1 MKKILSIFVLTC
13 FVCANAFA
21 QSTSKLTAQLV
32 DASNG
37 EPILGATVEYASTK
51 KPDKKRYVTSGY
63 NGSISISSLAYGDY
77 NVTISFIGYE
87 TLEKQVTVKSA
98 TTALGKIE
106 MKPVSE
112 MIESVVKEVQ
122 ALRTSQK
129 GDTVSYNAGAF
140 KVAADADVEGLLKKM
155 PGITINN
162 GEVEAQGE
170 SVKKVF
176 VDGKEFFGEDVTT
189 AIQSLPAQAVDRIEV
204 YNKLSDQAEFSGMD
218 DGEGYKALN
227 IVTHKHMRQ
236 GQFGK
241 LYAGYGYDNNEN
253 AIANHKYLAGGNV
266 NVFHGNHRVTALGL
280 FNNINQQNFSFEDIL
295 EVSGGGGGRGA
306 GQYMVRPQAGV
317 ASVNALGLNYS
328 GIWGKRE
335 KVTFQG
341 SYFFNNTNTV
351 NNSRIEKWYEA
362 PSPIDTLMQSGYS
375 KTLNN
380 NHRINARLD
389 WKISDNQSLMSRTG
403 VSFQLNNPYST
414 TIGRQFGERG
424 LSSIDNYNKTKNNGY
439 NINEFLQ
446 YRAKL
451 GKAGRTITVGGN
463 IRYNNREYQRNS
475 WSNTAEAL
483 RYDPDEVDVEE
494 LEAPLKLRYLYTQT
508 PSNSLNLNGTFN
520 YTEPLSKYSQL
531 SAQYRFGMNN
541 SKSDKSAYV
550 TGEDFDPTGLLPSPE
565 LSTNSQRT
573 YTTHRVGPGFRFS
586 KERNT
591 VVANVYYQH
600 AVLDGVL
607 NENAKNEQKI
617 KKDFDNV
624 TYFLMTNIFFNKE
637 NSLRVHVSS
646 STDEPSL
653 SQLQDIK
660 DITNAQY
667 VSTGNSN
674 LDQSY
679 SHSVRAHYV
688 NSNVEKGRT
697 FMLMGMFSATQDY
710 IGRSVYY
717 NPSHEITGLDYT
729 PLQYT
734 TYENMDG
741 QWSVR
746 GMVNFGTPLGFMK
759 CNLNLRAG
767 VNYSVTPSMIN
778 GAINNASNMG
788 YNFGAVLGSNISE
801 NVDFTLAWHGNYN
814 EALNSQAKAKNR
826 YFNHSASLNM
836 KVSFWKGFTF
846 TGSCVYNQYKGYTND
861 YNEDFLLCNLFLGK
875 KIFKNQRGEIQIG
888 VNDVFNQNSAFSRST
903 GSGYTQNSWNN
914 VIGRYYTIQFVYN
927 LRHFGK
933 KGSKNINDYEGMGR
947 HGGRGG
953 MGGGRPPMGP
963 PPGGMHGGPR

>member
-1 MKKILSIFVLTC
+1 MKRVVLIAILSC
-13 FVCANAFA
+13 FVWANAFA
-21 QSTSKLTAQLV
+21 QSTGKVTAQLV
-32 DASNG
+32 DATTG
-37 EPILGATVEYASTK
+37 ETIPGAVVEYTSEKSPNK
-51 KPDKKRYVTSGY
+51 KKYVTSGY
-63 NGSISISSLAYGDY
+63 KGSVEIPALSYGKY
-77 NVTISFIGYE
+77 KLVISFIGYE
-87 TLEKQVTVKSA
+87 NLEKEVTVNSA
-98 TTALGKIE
+98 NKNIGKLELKPASEQIE
-106 MKPVSE
+106 K
-112 MIESVVKEVQ
+112 VVKEVQ

-140 KVAADADVEGLLKKM
+140 KVSADADVEGLLKKM

-176 VDGKEFFGEDVTT
+176 VDGKEFFGDDVTT
-189 AIQSLPAQAVDRIEV
+189 AIKSLPAQTVDRIEV

-266 NVFHGNHRVTALGL
+266 NIFHGKHRLSILGL

-295 EVSGGGGGRGA
+295 EVSGGGGGRGV

-317 ASVNALGLNYS
+317 ASVNAFGLNYS
-328 GIWGKRE
+328 TAWGKKE
-335 KVTFQG
+335 QVTFQG
-341 SYFFNNTNTV
+341 NYFFNNTNTV
-351 NNSRIEKWYEA
+351 NNSRLEKWYEA
-362 PSPIDTLMQSGYS
+362 PSPIDTLNQSGYS

-380 NHRINARLD
+380 NHRFNARLD
-389 WKISDNQSLMSRTG
+389 WKISENQSLMSRTG
-403 VSFQLNNPYST
+403 FSFQLNNPYST
-414 TIGRQFGERG
+414 TNGQQFGESG
-424 LSSIDNYNKTKNNGY
+424 LSIIDNYTKTKNRGY
-439 NINEFLQ
+439 NISEFLQ

-451 GKAGRTITVGGN
+451 GKAGRTITVSGN
-463 IRYNNREYQRNS
+463 VRYNDREYHRNS

-483 RYDPDEVDVEE
+483 RYDPDTVNVED

-508 PSNSLNLNGTFN
+508 PSNSLNFNGTFN

-531 SAQYRFGMNN
+531 SMQYRFGMNN

-550 TGEDFDPTGLLPSPE
+550 TGEDFDPTGLTPSPA

-600 AVLDGVL
+600 AILDGLL
-607 NENAKNEQKI
+607 NENAPNEQKI

-653 SQLQDIK
+653 TQLQNIK
-660 DITNAQY
+660 DVTNAQY
-667 VSTGNSN
+667 VSTGNIN

-679 SHSVRAHYV
+679 SHSIRAHYV
-688 NSNVEKGRT
+688 HSNVEKGRT
-697 FMLMGMFSATQDY
+697 LMLMGMFSATQDY

-717 NPSHEITGLDYT
+717 NPSSEITGLDYT
-729 PLQYT
+729 PLQYS
-734 TYENMDG
+734 TYENMNG

-746 GMVNFGTPLGFMK
+746 GMMSFGTPLSFMK

-767 VNYSVTPSMIN
+767 VSYSITPSMIN
-778 GAINNASNMG
+778 GVKNDASNMG

-801 NVDFTLAWHGNYN
+801 NVDFTLAWNGNYN

-933 KGSKNINDYEGMGR
+933 KGSKNIGDYEGMGGR
-947 HGGRGG
+947 GGRGG
-953 MGGGRPPMGP
+953 MGGGRPMGP

>member
-1 MKKILSIFVLTC
+1 MKRVVLITILFC

-51 KPDKKRYVTSGY
+51 KPDKKRYLTSGY

-77 NVTISFIGYE
+77 DITITFIGYE
-87 TLEKQVTVKSA
+87 TIKKQVTVKSA

-106 MKPVSE
+106 MKPASE

-266 NVFHGNHRVTALGL
+266 NVFQGNHRVTALGL

-317 ASVNALGLNYS
+317 ASVNAVGLNYS

-341 SYFFNNTNTV
+341 SYFFNNTHTV
-351 NNSRIEKWYEA
+351 NNSSVEKWYEA
-362 PSPIDTLMQSGYS
+362 PSPIDTLYQSGYS
-375 KTLNN
+375 DTRNN

-389 WKISDNQSLMSRTG
+389 WKISENQSLMSRTG
-403 VSFQLNNPYST
+403 FSFQLNNPYST
-414 TIGRQFGERG
+414 TNGRQFGQSG
-424 LSSIDNYNKTKNNGY
+424 LSIIDNYNKTHNHGFNV
-439 NINEFLQ
+439 NEFLQ

-451 GKAGRTITVGGN
+451 GKAGRTITIDGN
-463 IRYNNREYQRNS
+463 VRYRDRVYERDS

-483 RYDPDEVDVEE
+483 RYNPDEVNVDD
-494 LEAPLKLRYLYTQT
+494 LEAPINLRYLYTET
-508 PSNSLNLNGTFN
+508 PSNSLNLSASFN

-531 SAQYRFGMNN
+531 SLQYRFNN
-541 SKSDKSAYV
+541 DYSENNKSSYI
-550 TGEDFDPTGLLPSPE
+550 TGEDFDPTGLTPDPE
-565 LSTNSQRT
+565 LSTNSEST

-586 KERNT
+586 KNRNT
-591 VVANVYYQH
+591 IVANVFYQH
-600 AVLDGVL
+600 ADL
-607 NENAKNEQKI
+607 NGLVGDQKI
-617 KKDFDNV
+617 NKGYDNV
-624 TYFLMTNIFFNKE
+624 TYFLMTNLQINRE
-637 NSLRVHVSS
+637 NSLRIRVRS
-646 STDEPSL
+646 STDEPRL
-653 SQLQDIK
+653 TQLQEIK
-660 DITNAQY
+660 DISNAQY
-667 VSTGNSN
+667 VSTGNMDLN
-674 LDQSY
+674 QAY
-679 SHSVRAHYV
+679 SHSINAHYV
-688 NSNVEKGRT
+688 NSNVAKGRT
-697 FMLMGMFSATQDY
+697 FMLMGMFSTTQDY

-717 NPSHEITGLDYT
+717 NPSSEITGLNYT
-729 PLQYT
+729 PLQYS

-746 GMVNFGTPLGFMK
+746 GMVSFGTPLGFMK

-767 VNYSVTPSMIN
+767 VNYSVTPSMID

-801 NVDFTLAWHGNYN
+801 NVDFTLAWNGNYN
-814 EALNSQAKAKNR
+814 EALNSQAKSKNR
-826 YFNHSASLNM
+826 YFNHSASLNL
-836 KVSFWKGFTF
+836 KASFWKGFTF

-914 VIGRYYTIQFVYN
+914 VIGRYYTVQFIYN

-933 KGSKNINDYEGMGR
+933 KGSKNIGDYEGMGGR
-947 HGGRGG
+947 GGRGG
-953 MGGGRPPMGP
+953 MGGGRPMGP
-963 PPGGMHGGPR
+963 PPGSMHGGPR

>member
-1 MKKILSIFVLTC
+1 MKKILSLIFLSC
-13 FVCANAFA
+13 FVWASAFA
-21 QSTSKLTAQLV
+21 QTTSKLTARLV

-51 KPDKKRYVTSGY
+51 NPDKKRYVTSGY
-63 NGSISISSLAYGDY
+63 NGSIAISSLTYGDY
-77 NVTISFIGYE
+77 KITISFIGYE
-87 TLEKQVTVKSA
+87 SLEKEVTVKAA
-98 TTALGKIE
+98 TTSLGKLE
-106 MKPVSE
+106 MKPTSE

-122 ALRTSQK
+122 SLRTSQK

-140 KVAADADVEGLLKKM
+140 KVSNDADVEGLLKKM
-155 PGITINN
+155 PGININN

-170 SVKKVF
+170 TVKKVF

-189 AIQSLPAQAVDRIEV
+189 AIKSLPAQAVDRIEV

-241 LYAGYGYDNNEN
+241 MYAGYGYDNNEN

-266 NVFHGNHRVTALGL
+266 NIFQGDHRVTLLGL

-295 EVSGGGGGRGA
+295 EVSGGGGRGV

-317 ASVNALGLNYS
+317 ATVNSAGLNYS
-328 GIWGKRE
+328 GTWGK
-335 KVTFQG
+335 KDNVTFQG

-351 NNSRIEKWYEA
+351 NNSTTEKWYEA
-362 PSPIDTLMQSGYS
+362 PSPIDTLYQKGYS
-375 KTLNN
+375 DTRNN

-389 WKISDNQSLMSRTG
+389 WKISPNHSLMSRTG
-403 VSFQLNNPYST
+403 VSFQLNNPFST
-414 TIGRQFGERG
+414 TNGQQWGQSG
-424 LSSIDNYNKTKNNGY
+424 LSIIDNYSKTKNHGY
-439 NINEFLQ
+439 NISEFLQ

-451 GKAGRTITVGGN
+451 GKDGRTLTIGGN
-463 IRYNNREYQRNS
+463 VRYNNREYQRNS

-483 RYDPDEVDVEE
+483 RYDPDTVNVED
-494 LEAPLKLRYLYTQT
+494 LEAPLKLRYLYTLT
-508 PSNSLNLNGTFN
+508 PSSSLNFSGTFN

-531 SAQYRFGMNN
+531 SMQYRFSMNN
-541 SKSDKSAYV
+541 SKSDKSAYI
-550 TGEDFDPTGLLPSPE
+550 TGDDFDPTGLTPAPN
-565 LSTNSQRT
+565 LSTNSERT

-600 AVLDGVL
+600 ALLDGML
-607 NENAKNEQKI
+607 NEGAKNEQKI

-653 SQLQDIK
+653 TQLQNIK
-660 DITNAQY
+660 DVTNAQY

-679 SHSVRAHYV
+679 SHSIRAHYV

-697 FMLMGMFSATQDY
+697 LMVMGMFSTTQNY

-717 NPSHEITGLDYT
+717 NPSSEITGLDYT
-729 PLQYT
+729 PLQYS
-734 TYENMDG
+734 TYENMNG

-746 GMVNFGTPLGFMK
+746 GMASFGTPLSFMK

-767 VNYSVTPSMIN
+767 VSYSITPSKID
-778 GAINNASNMG
+778 GKINNASNMG

-801 NVDFTLAWHGNYN
+801 NVDFTLSWHGNYN
-814 EALNSQAKAKNR
+814 EALNSQANVKNR

-846 TGSCVYNQYKGYTND
+846 TGSCVYNQYMGFTND
-861 YNEDFLLCNLFLGK
+861 YNEDYLLCNLFLGK

-927 LRHFGK
+927 LRNFGK
-933 KGSKNINDYEGMGR
+933 KGSKNIGDYEGMGGR
-947 HGGRGG
+947 GGRGG
-953 MGGGRPPMGP
+953 MGGGRPMGP

>member
-1 MKKILSIFVLTC
+1 MKKILSLIFLSC
-13 FVCANAFA
+13 FVWASAFA
-21 QSTSKLTAQLV
+21 QTTSKLTARLV

-51 KPDKKRYVTSGY
+51 NPDKKRYVTSGY
-63 NGSISISSLAYGDY
+63 NGSIAISSLTYGDY
-77 NVTISFIGYE
+77 KITISFIGYE
-87 TLEKQVTVKSA
+87 RLEKEVTVKAA
-98 TTALGKIE
+98 TTSLGKLE
-106 MKPVSE
+106 MKPTSE

-122 ALRTSQK
+122 SLRTSQK

-140 KVAADADVEGLLKKM
+140 KVSNDADVEGLLKKM
-155 PGITINN
+155 PGININN

-170 SVKKVF
+170 TVKKVF

-189 AIQSLPAQAVDRIEV
+189 AIKSLPAQAVDRIEV

-227 IVTHKHMRQ
+227 IVTHRHMRQ

-241 LYAGYGYDNNEN
+241 MYAGYGYDNNEN

-266 NVFHGNHRVTALGL
+266 NIFQGDHRVTLLGL

-295 EVSGGGGGRGA
+295 EVSGGGGRGV

-317 ASVNALGLNYS
+317 ATVNSAGLNYS
-328 GIWGKRE
+328 GTWGK
-335 KVTFQG
+335 KDNVTFQG

-351 NNSRIEKWYEA
+351 NNSTTEKWYEA
-362 PSPIDTLMQSGYS
+362 PSPIDTLYQKGYS
-375 KTLNN
+375 DTRNN

-389 WKISDNQSLMSRTG
+389 WKISPNHSLMSRTG
-403 VSFQLNNPYST
+403 VSFQLNNPFST
-414 TIGRQFGERG
+414 TNGQQWGQSG
-424 LSSIDNYNKTKNNGY
+424 LSIIDNYSKTKNHGY
-439 NINEFLQ
+439 NISEFLQ

-451 GKAGRTITVGGN
+451 GKDGRTLTIGGN
-463 IRYNNREYQRNS
+463 VRYNNREYQRNS

-483 RYDPDEVDVEE
+483 RYDPDTVNVED

-508 PSNSLNLNGTFN
+508 PSSSLNFSGTFN

-531 SAQYRFGMNN
+531 SMQYRFSMNN
-541 SKSDKSAYV
+541 SKSDKSAYI
-550 TGEDFDPTGLLPSPE
+550 TGDDFDPTGLTPAPN
-565 LSTNSQRT
+565 LSTNSERT

-600 AVLDGVL
+600 ALLDGML
-607 NENAKNEQKI
+607 NEGAKNEQKI

-653 SQLQDIK
+653 TQLQNIK
-660 DITNAQY
+660 DVTNAQY

-679 SHSVRAHYV
+679 SHSIRAHYV

-697 FMLMGMFSATQDY
+697 LMVMGMFSTTQNY

-717 NPSHEITGLDYT
+717 NPSSEITGLDYT
-729 PLQYT
+729 PLQYS
-734 TYENMDG
+734 TYENMNG

-746 GMVNFGTPLGFMK
+746 GMASFGTPLSFMK

-767 VNYSVTPSMIN
+767 VSYSITPSKID
-778 GAINNASNMG
+778 GKINNASNMG

-801 NVDFTLAWHGNYN
+801 NVDFTLSWHGNYN
-814 EALNSQAKAKNR
+814 EALNSQANVKNR

-846 TGSCVYNQYKGYTND
+846 TGSCVYNQYMGFTND
-861 YNEDFLLCNLFLGK
+861 YNEDYLLCNLFLGK

-927 LRHFGK
+927 LRNFGK
-933 KGSKNINDYEGMGR
+933 KGSKNINDYNGMGGR
-947 HGGRGG
+947 GGRGG
-953 MGGGRPPMGP
+953 MGGGRPMGP

>member
-1 MKKILSIFVLTC
+1 MKKILSLLVLTC

-77 NVTISFIGYE
+77 NISISFIGYE

-227 IVTHKHMRQ
+227 IVTHKNMRQ

-266 NVFHGNHRVTALGL
+266 NIFHGNHRVTALGL

-317 ASVNALGLNYS
+317 ASVNAVGLNYS

-335 KVTFQG
+335 QVTFQG
-341 SYFFNNTNTV
+341 SYFFNNTHTV
-351 NNSRIEKWYEA
+351 NNSSVEKWYEA
-362 PSPIDTLMQSGYS
+362 PSPIDTLIQKGYS
-375 KTLNN
+375 DTRNN

-389 WKISDNQSLMSRTG
+389 WKISENQSLMSRTG
-403 VSFQLNNPYST
+403 FSFQLNNPYST
-414 TIGRQFGERG
+414 TNGRQFGESG
-424 LSSIDNYNKTKNNGY
+424 LSIIDNYNKTRNHGFNL
-439 NINEFLQ
+439 NEFLQ

-451 GKAGRTITVGGN
+451 GKAGRTITLDGRISYRDRVYE
-463 IRYNNREYQRNS
+463 RDS

-483 RYDPDEVDVEE
+483 RYDPDEVNVDE
-494 LEAPLKLRYLYTQT
+494 LDAPIALRYLYTET
-508 PSNSLNLNGTFN
+508 PSNSLNWGANFT
-520 YTEPLSKYSQL
+520 YTEPLSKFSQL
-531 SAQYRFGMNN
+531 SMQYRFNN
-541 SKSDKSAYV
+541 DYSKNNKSSYI
-550 TGEDFDPTGLLPSPE
+550 TGKDFDPTGLTPDPE
-565 LSTNSQRT
+565 LSTNSEST
-573 YTTHRVGPGFRFS
+573 YMTHRVGPGFRFS
-586 KERNT
+586 KNRNT
-591 VVANVYYQH
+591 IVANVFYQH
-600 AVLDGVL
+600 ADL
-607 NENAKNEQKI
+607 NGLVGDQKI
-617 KKDFDNV
+617 NRGYDNV
-624 TYFLMTNIFFNKE
+624 TYFLMTNLQFNRE
-637 NSLRVHVSS
+637 NSLRIRVRS
-646 STDEPSL
+646 STDEPRL
-653 SQLQDIK
+653 TQLQQIK
-660 DITNAQY
+660 DISNAQY
-667 VSTGNSN
+667 VSTGNIN
-674 LDQSY
+674 LNQAY
-679 SHSVRAHYV
+679 SHSVSAHYV
-688 NSNVEKGRT
+688 NSNVDKGRT

-710 IGRSVYY
+710 IGRSTYY
-717 NPSHEITGLDYT
+717 NPSTDITGLDYT
-729 PLQYT
+729 PLQYS

-746 GMVNFGTPLGFMK
+746 GMVSFGTPLSFMK

-767 VNYSVTPSMIN
+767 VNYSITPSMID
-778 GAINNASNMG
+778 GAVNNASNMG

-801 NVDFTLAWHGNYN
+801 NVDFTLAWRGNYN

-846 TGSCVYNQYKGYTND
+846 TGSCVYNQYKGYTNN

-933 KGSKNINDYEGMGR
+933 KGSKNIGDYEGM
-947 HGGRGG
+947 GGRGG

-963 PPGGMHGGPR
+963 PPGGMHGGRR

>member
-1 MKKILSIFVLTC
+1 MKKILSLIFLSC
-13 FVCANAFA
+13 FVWANAFA

-51 KPDKKRYVTSGY
+51 NPDKKRYVTSGY
-63 NGSISISSLAYGDY
+63 NGSIAISSLTYGDY
-77 NVTISFIGYE
+77 KITISFIGYE
-87 TLEKQVTVKSA
+87 SLEKEVTVKAA
-98 TTALGKIE
+98 TTSLGKLE
-106 MKPVSE
+106 MKPASE

-122 ALRTSQK
+122 SLRTSQK

-140 KVAADADVEGLLKKM
+140 KVSNDADVEGLLKKM
-155 PGITINN
+155 PGININN

-170 SVKKVF
+170 TVKKVF

-189 AIQSLPAQAVDRIEV
+189 AIKSLPAQAVDRIEV

-241 LYAGYGYDNNEN
+241 MYAGYGYDNNEN

-266 NVFHGNHRVTALGL
+266 NIFQGDHRVTLLGL

-295 EVSGGGGGRGA
+295 EVSGGGGRGV

-317 ASVNALGLNYS
+317 ASVNSAGLNYS
-328 GIWGKRE
+328 GTWGMKDN
-335 KVTFQG
+335 VTFQG

-351 NNSRIEKWYEA
+351 NNSTTEKWYEA
-362 PSPIDTLMQSGYS
+362 PSPIDTLYQKGYS
-375 KTLNN
+375 DTRNN
-380 NHRINARLD
+380 NHRVNARLD
-389 WKISDNQSLMSRTG
+389 WKISPNHSLMSRTG
-403 VSFQLNNPYST
+403 VSFQLNNPFST
-414 TIGRQFGERG
+414 TNGQQWGQSG
-424 LSSIDNYNKTKNNGY
+424 LSIIDNYSKTKNHGY
-439 NINEFLQ
+439 NISEFLQ

-451 GKAGRTITVGGN
+451 GKNGRTLTIGGN
-463 IRYNNREYQRNS
+463 VRYNNREYQRNS

-483 RYDPDEVDVEE
+483 RYDPDTVNVED

-508 PSNSLNLNGTFN
+508 PSNSLNLSGTFN

-531 SAQYRFGMNN
+531 SMQYRFSMNN
-541 SKSDKSAYV
+541 SKSDKSAYI
-550 TGEDFDPTGLLPSPE
+550 TGDDFDPTGLTPAPD
-565 LSTNSQRT
+565 LSTNSERT

-600 AVLDGVL
+600 ALLDGML
-607 NENAKNEQKI
+607 NEGAKNEQKI

-637 NSLRVHVSS
+637 NSLRVHISS

-653 SQLQDIK
+653 SQLQNIK
-660 DITNAQY
+660 DVTNAQY

-674 LDQSY
+674 LDQAY
-679 SHSVRAHYV
+679 SHSIRAHYV

-697 FMLMGMFSATQDY
+697 LMVMGMFSATQDY
-710 IGRSVYY
+710 IGRSTYY
-717 NPSHEITGLDYT
+717 NPSTEITGLDYT
-729 PLQYT
+729 PLQYS
-734 TYENMDG
+734 TYENMNG

-746 GMVNFGTPLGFMK
+746 GMVSFGTPLSFMK
-759 CNLNLRAG
+759 CNLNMRAG
-767 VNYSVTPSMIN
+767 VSYSVTPSKID
-778 GAINNASNMG
+778 GKINNASNMG

-801 NVDFTLAWHGNYN
+801 NVDFTLSWHGNYN
-814 EALNSQAKAKNR
+814 EALNSQANVKNR

-846 TGSCVYNQYKGYTND
+846 TGSCVYNQYMGFTNN
-861 YNEDFLLCNLFLGK
+861 YNEDYLLCNLFLGK

-933 KGSKNINDYEGMGR
+933 KGSKDINDYNGM
-947 HGGRGG
+947 GGRGR
-953 MGGGRPPMGP
+953 MGGGHRMG
-963 PPGGMHGGPR
+963 PGGMHGGPR

>member
-1 MKKILSIFVLTC
+1 MKKILSLLVLTC

-77 NVTISFIGYE
+77 NISISFIGYE

-106 MKPVSE
+106 MKPASE

-155 PGITINN
+155 PGINITN

-170 SVKKVF
+170 AVKKIF

-241 LYAGYGYDNNEN
+241 LYAGYGYDNNED
-253 AIANHKYLAGGNV
+253 AVARHKYLAGGNI
-266 NVFHGNHRVTALGL
+266 NVFQGDHRVSVLGL

-295 EVSGGGGGRGA
+295 GASGGSGGRGV

-328 GIWGKRE
+328 GTMGKRDQ
-335 KVTFQG
+335 VTLQG

-351 NNSRIEKWYEA
+351 NNSRTEKWYEA
-362 PSPIDTLMQSGYS
+362 PSPIDTLFQTGYS
-375 KTLNN
+375 DTRNN

-389 WKISDNQSLMSRTG
+389 WKISDNHSLMSRTG
-403 VSFQLNNPYST
+403 FSFQQNNPYST
-414 TIGRQFGERG
+414 TNGRQWGESG
-424 LSSIDNYNKTKNNGY
+424 LSLIDNYNKTRNHGFNF
-439 NINEFLQ
+439 NEFLQ

-451 GKAGRTITVGGN
+451 GKAGRTITLDGSV
-463 IRYNNREYQRNS
+463 RYRDRVYERDS

-483 RYDPDEVDVEE
+483 RYDTDEVNVDD
-494 LEAPLKLRYLYTQT
+494 LEAPLERRYLFTET
-508 PSNSLNLNGTFN
+508 PSNSLDLGANFT

-531 SAQYRFGMNN
+531 SVQYRFRNDYSENN
-541 SKSDKSAYV
+541 KSSYI
-550 TGEDFDPTGLLPSPE
+550 TGENFDPTGLTPDSE
-565 LSTNSQRT
+565 LSTNSEST

-586 KERNT
+586 KNRNT
-591 VVANVYYQH
+591 VVANVNYQH
-600 AVLDGVL
+600 AVLNGLVGEDQI
-607 NENAKNEQKI
+607 NR
-617 KKDFDNV
+617 DYDNV
-624 TYFLMTNIFFNKE
+624 TYSLMTNLQINRE
-637 NSLRVHVSS
+637 NSLRIRLRS

-653 SQLQDIK
+653 TQLQQIK
-660 DITNAQY
+660 DISNAQY
-667 VSTGNSN
+667 VSTGNIN
-674 LDQSY
+674 LNQAY
-679 SHSVRAHYV
+679 SHSINAHYV
-688 NSNVEKGRT
+688 NSNVDKGRT
-697 FMLMGMFSATQDY
+697 FMLMGMFSATQGY
-710 IGRSVYY
+710 IGRSTYY
-717 NPSHEITGLDYT
+717 NPSSEITGLDYT
-729 PLQYT
+729 PLQYS
-734 TYENMDG
+734 TYENMNG
-741 QWSVR
+741 QWSAR
-746 GMVNFGTPLGFMK
+746 GMVSFGTPLSFMK

-767 VNYSVTPSMIN
+767 VSYSVTPSMID
-778 GAINNASNMG
+778 GAVNNASNMG

-801 NVDFTLAWHGNYN
+801 NVDFTLAWRGNYN

-846 TGSCVYNQYKGYTND
+846 TGSCVYNQYKGYTNN

-933 KGSKNINDYEGMGR
+933 KGSKNIGDYEGM
-947 HGGRGG
+947 GGRGG

-963 PPGGMHGGPR
+963 PPGGMHGGRR

>member
-1 MKKILSIFVLTC
+1 MKRVVLITILLC
-13 FVCANAFA
+13 FVCVNAFA
-21 QSTSKLTAQLV
+21 QTTSKLTAQLV

-51 KPDKKRYVTSGY
+51 KPDKKHYLTSGY

-77 NVTISFIGYE
+77 NITITFIGYE
-87 TLEKQVTVKSA
+87 PLEKQVTVKSA
-98 TTALGKIE
+98 TTSLGKIE
-106 MKPVSE
+106 MKPASE

-155 PGITINN
+155 PGINITN

-170 SVKKVF
+170 AVKKVF

-266 NVFHGNHRVTALGL
+266 NIFHGNHRVTALGL

-317 ASVNALGLNYS
+317 ASVNAVGLNYS

-335 KVTFQG
+335 QVTFQG

-362 PSPIDTLMQSGYS
+362 PSPIDTLYQTGYS
-375 KTLNN
+375 DTRNN
-380 NHRINARLD
+380 NHRVNARLD
-389 WKISDNQSLMSRTG
+389 WKISENQSLVSRTG
-403 VSFQLNNPYST
+403 FSFQLNNPYST
-414 TIGRQFGERG
+414 TNGRQFGESG
-424 LSSIDNYNKTKNNGY
+424 LSIIDNYNKTHNHGFNV
-439 NINEFLQ
+439 NEFLQ

-451 GKAGRTITVGGN
+451 GKAGRTITIDGN
-463 IRYNNREYQRNS
+463 IRYRDRVYERDS

-483 RYDPDEVDVEE
+483 RYNPDEVDADD
-494 LEAPLKLRYLYTQT
+494 LDAPINLRYLYTET
-508 PSNSLNLNGTFN
+508 PSNSLNLGASFN
-520 YTEPLSKYSQL
+520 YNEPLSKYSQL
-531 SAQYRFGMNN
+531 SLQYRFNN
-541 SKSDKSAYV
+541 DYSENNKSSYI
-550 TGEDFDPTGLLPSPE
+550 TGEDFNPTGLTPDPE
-565 LSTNSQRT
+565 LSTNSENT

-586 KERNT
+586 KNRNT
-591 VVANVYYQH
+591 IVANVFYQH
-600 AVLDGVL
+600 ADL
-607 NENAKNEQKI
+607 NGLVGDQKI
-617 KKDFDNV
+617 RKGYDNV
-624 TYFLMTNIFFNKE
+624 TYFLMTNLQINRE
-637 NSLRVHVSS
+637 NSLRIRVRS
-646 STDEPSL
+646 STDEPRL
-653 SQLQDIK
+653 TQLQEIK
-660 DITNAQY
+660 DVSNAQY
-667 VSTGNSN
+667 VSTGNTDLN
-674 LDQSY
+674 QAY
-679 SHSVRAHYV
+679 SHSINAHYV
-688 NSNVEKGRT
+688 NSNVDKGRT
-697 FMLMGMFSATQDY
+697 FMLMGMFSTTQDY

-746 GMVNFGTPLGFMK
+746 GMVSFGTPLGFMK

-767 VNYSVTPSMIN
+767 VNYSVTPSMID
-778 GAINNASNMG
+778 GKINNASNMG

-801 NVDFTLAWHGNYN
+801 NVDFTLAWNGNYN
-814 EALNSQAKAKNR
+814 EALNSQAKTKNR
-826 YFNHSASLNM
+826 YFNHSASLNL
-836 KVSFWKGFTF
+836 KASFWKGFTF

-914 VIGRYYTIQFVYN
+914 VIGRYYTVQFIYN

-933 KGSKNINDYEGMGR
+933 KGSSNINDYEGMGR
-947 HGGRGG
+947 MGGRGG

>member
-1 MKKILSIFVLTC
+1 MKKILSLIFLSC
-13 FVCANAFA
+13 FVWANAFA

-51 KPDKKRYVTSGY
+51 NPDKKRYVTSGY
-63 NGSISISSLAYGDY
+63 NGSIAISSLTYGDY
-77 NVTISFIGYE
+77 KITISFIGYE
-87 TLEKQVTVKSA
+87 SIEKEVTVKAA
-98 TTALGKIE
+98 TTSLGKLE
-106 MKPVSE
+106 MKPASE

-122 ALRTSQK
+122 SLRTSQK

-140 KVAADADVEGLLKKM
+140 KVSNDADVEGLLKKM
-155 PGITINN
+155 PGININN

-170 SVKKVF
+170 TVKKVF

-189 AIQSLPAQAVDRIEV
+189 AIKSLPAQAVDRIEV

-241 LYAGYGYDNNEN
+241 MYAGYGYDNNEN

-266 NVFHGNHRVTALGL
+266 NIFQGDHRVTLLGL

-295 EVSGGGGGRGA
+295 EVSGGGGRGV

-317 ASVNALGLNYS
+317 ATVNSAGLNYS
-328 GIWGKRE
+328 GTWGK
-335 KVTFQG
+335 KDNVTFQG

-351 NNSRIEKWYEA
+351 NNSTTEKWYEA
-362 PSPIDTLMQSGYS
+362 PSPIDTLYQKGYS
-375 KTLNN
+375 DTHNN

-389 WKISDNQSLMSRTG
+389 WKISPNHSLMSRTG
-403 VSFQLNNPYST
+403 VSFQLNNPFST
-414 TIGRQFGERG
+414 TNGQQWGQSG
-424 LSSIDNYNKTKNNGY
+424 LSIIDNYSKTKNHGY
-439 NINEFLQ
+439 NISEFLQ

-451 GKAGRTITVGGN
+451 GKDGRTLTIGGN
-463 IRYNNREYQRNS
+463 VRYNNREYQRNS

-483 RYDPDEVDVEE
+483 RYDPDTVNVED

-508 PSNSLNLNGTFN
+508 PSSSLNFSGTFN

-531 SAQYRFGMNN
+531 SMQYRFSMNN
-541 SKSDKSAYV
+541 SKSDKAAYI
-550 TGEDFDPTGLLPSPE
+550 TGDDFDPTGLTPAPD
-565 LSTNSQRT
+565 LSTNSERT

-600 AVLDGVL
+600 ALLDGML
-607 NENAKNEQKI
+607 NEGAKNEQKI

-653 SQLQDIK
+653 SQLQNIK
-660 DITNAQY
+660 DVTNAQY

-679 SHSVRAHYV
+679 SHSIRAHYV

-697 FMLMGMFSATQDY
+697 LMVMGMFSTTQNY

-717 NPSHEITGLDYT
+717 NPSSEITGLDYT
-729 PLQYT
+729 PLQYS
-734 TYENMDG
+734 TYENMNG

-746 GMVNFGTPLGFMK
+746 GMASFGTPLSFMK

-767 VNYSVTPSMIN
+767 VSYSITPSKID
-778 GAINNASNMG
+778 GKINNASNMG

-801 NVDFTLAWHGNYN
+801 NVDFTLSWHGNYN
-814 EALNSQAKAKNR
+814 EALNSQANVKNR

-846 TGSCVYNQYKGYTND
+846 TGSCVYNQYMGFTND
-861 YNEDFLLCNLFLGK
+861 YNEDYLLCNLFLGK

-927 LRHFGK
+927 LRNFGK
-933 KGSKNINDYEGMGR
+933 KGSKNIGDYEGMGGR
-947 HGGRGG
+947 GGRGG
-953 MGGGRPPMGP
+953 MGGGRPM
-963 PPGGMHGGPR
+963 GGMHGGPR

>member
-1 MKKILSIFVLTC
+1 MKKILSLIFLSC
-13 FVCANAFA
+13 FVWASAFA
-21 QSTSKLTAQLV
+21 QTTSKLTAQLV

-51 KPDKKRYVTSGY
+51 NPDKKRYVTSGY
-63 NGSISISSLAYGDY
+63 NGSIAISSLTYGDY
-77 NVTISFIGYE
+77 KITISFIGYE
-87 TLEKQVTVKSA
+87 SLEKEVTVKAA
-98 TTALGKIE
+98 TTSLGKLE
-106 MKPVSE
+106 MKPTSE

-122 ALRTSQK
+122 SLRTSQK

-140 KVAADADVEGLLKKM
+140 KVSNDADVEGLLKKM
-155 PGITINN
+155 PGIHINN

-170 SVKKVF
+170 TVKKVF

-189 AIQSLPAQAVDRIEV
+189 AIKSLPAQAVDRIEV

-218 DGEGYKALN
+218 DGEGYKAMN

-241 LYAGYGYDNNEN
+241 MYAGYGYDNNDN

-266 NVFHGNHRVTALGL
+266 NIFQGDHRVTLLGL

-295 EVSGGGGGRGA
+295 EVSGGGGRGV

-317 ASVNALGLNYS
+317 ATVNSAGLNYS
-328 GIWGKRE
+328 GTWGK
-335 KVTFQG
+335 KDNVTFQG

-351 NNSRIEKWYEA
+351 NNSTTEKWYEA
-362 PSPIDTLMQSGYS
+362 PSPIDTLYQKGYS
-375 KTLNN
+375 DTRNN

-389 WKISDNQSLMSRTG
+389 WKISPNHSLMSRTG
-403 VSFQLNNPYST
+403 VSFQLNNPFST
-414 TIGRQFGERG
+414 TNGQQWGQSG
-424 LSSIDNYNKTKNNGY
+424 LSIIDNYSKTKNHGY
-439 NINEFLQ
+439 NISEFLQ

-451 GKAGRTITVGGN
+451 GKDGRTLTIGGN
-463 IRYNNREYQRNS
+463 VRYNNREYQRNS

-483 RYDPDEVDVEE
+483 RYDPDTVNVED

-508 PSNSLNLNGTFN
+508 PSSSLNFSGTFN

-531 SAQYRFGMNN
+531 SMQYRFSMNN
-541 SKSDKSAYV
+541 SKSDKSAYI
-550 TGEDFDPTGLLPSPE
+550 TGDDFDPTGLTPAPN
-565 LSTNSQRT
+565 LSTNSERT

-600 AVLDGVL
+600 ALLDGML
-607 NENAKNEQKI
+607 NEGAKNEQKI

-653 SQLQDIK
+653 TQLQNIK
-660 DITNAQY
+660 DVTNAQY

-679 SHSVRAHYV
+679 SHSIRAHYV

-697 FMLMGMFSATQDY
+697 LMVMGMFSTTQNY

-717 NPSHEITGLDYT
+717 NPSSEITGLDYT
-729 PLQYT
+729 PLQYS
-734 TYENMDG
+734 TYENMNG

-746 GMVNFGTPLGFMK
+746 GMASFGTPLSFMK

-767 VNYSVTPSMIN
+767 VSYSITPSKID
-778 GAINNASNMG
+778 GKINNASNMG

-801 NVDFTLAWHGNYN
+801 NVDFTLAWNGNYN
-814 EALNSQAKAKNR
+814 EALNSQANVKNR

-846 TGSCVYNQYKGYTND
+846 TGSCVYNQYMGFTND
-861 YNEDFLLCNLFLGK
+861 YNEDYLLCNLFLGK

-927 LRHFGK
+927 LRNFGK
-933 KGSKNINDYEGMGR
+933 KGSKNIGDYEGMGGR
-947 HGGRGG
+947 GGRGG
-953 MGGGRPPMGP
+953 MGGGRPMGP

>member
-1 MKKILSIFVLTC
+1 MKKILSLIFLSC
-13 FVCANAFA
+13 FVWASAFA
-21 QSTSKLTAQLV
+21 QTTSKLTAQLV

-51 KPDKKRYVTSGY
+51 NPDKKRYVTSGY
-63 NGSISISSLAYGDY
+63 NGSIAISSLTYGDY
-77 NVTISFIGYE
+77 KITISFIGYE
-87 TLEKQVTVKSA
+87 SLEKEVTVKAA
-98 TTALGKIE
+98 TTSLGKLE

-122 ALRTSQK
+122 SLRTSQK

-140 KVAADADVEGLLKKM
+140 KVSTDADVEGLLKKM
-155 PGITINN
+155 PGININN

-170 SVKKVF
+170 TVKKVF

-189 AIQSLPAQAVDRIEV
+189 AIKSLPAQAVDRIEV

-218 DGEGYKALN
+218 DGEGYKAMN

-241 LYAGYGYDNNEN
+241 MYAGYGYDNNDN

-266 NVFHGNHRVTALGL
+266 NIFQGDHRVTLLGL

-295 EVSGGGGGRGA
+295 EVSGGGGRGV

-317 ASVNALGLNYS
+317 ATVNSAGLNYS
-328 GIWGKRE
+328 GTWGK
-335 KVTFQG
+335 KDNVTFQG

-351 NNSRIEKWYEA
+351 NNSTTEKWYEA
-362 PSPIDTLMQSGYS
+362 PSPIDTLYQKGYS
-375 KTLNN
+375 DTRNN

-389 WKISDNQSLMSRTG
+389 WKISPNHSLMSRTG
-403 VSFQLNNPYST
+403 VSFQLNNPFST
-414 TIGRQFGERG
+414 TNGQQWGQSG
-424 LSSIDNYNKTKNNGY
+424 LSIIDNYSKTKNHGY
-439 NINEFLQ
+439 NISEFLQ

-451 GKAGRTITVGGN
+451 GKDGRTLTIGGN
-463 IRYNNREYQRNS
+463 VRYNNREYQRNS

-483 RYDPDEVDVEE
+483 RYDPDTVNVED
-494 LEAPLKLRYLYTQT
+494 LEAPLKLRYLYTLT
-508 PSNSLNLNGTFN
+508 PSSSLNFSGTFN

-531 SAQYRFGMNN
+531 SMQYRFSMNN
-541 SKSDKSAYV
+541 SKSDKLAYI
-550 TGEDFDPTGLLPSPE
+550 TGDDFDPTGLTPAPN
-565 LSTNSQRT
+565 LSTNSERT

-600 AVLDGVL
+600 ALLDGML
-607 NENAKNEQKI
+607 NEGAKNEQKI

-653 SQLQDIK
+653 TQLQNIK
-660 DITNAQY
+660 DVTNAQY

-679 SHSVRAHYV
+679 SHSIRAHYV

-697 FMLMGMFSATQDY
+697 LMVMGMFSTTQNY

-717 NPSHEITGLDYT
+717 NPSSEITGLDYT
-729 PLQYT
+729 PLQYS
-734 TYENMDG
+734 TYENMNG

-746 GMVNFGTPLGFMK
+746 GMASFGTPLSFMK

-767 VNYSVTPSMIN
+767 VSYSITPSKID
-778 GAINNASNMG
+778 GKINNASNMG

-801 NVDFTLAWHGNYN
+801 NVDFTLAWNGNYN
-814 EALNSQAKAKNR
+814 EALNSQANVKNR

-846 TGSCVYNQYKGYTND
+846 TGSCVYNQYLGFTND
-861 YNEDFLLCNLFLGK
+861 YNEDYLLCNLFLGK

-927 LRHFGK
+927 LRNFGK
-933 KGSKNINDYEGMGR
+933 KGSKNIGDYEGMGGR
-947 HGGRGG
+947 GGRGG
-953 MGGGRPPMGP
+953 MGGGRPMGP

>member
-1 MKKILSIFVLTC
+1 MKKFLSIVVLT
-13 FVCANAFA
+13 FVVCANAFA

-51 KPDKKRYVTSGY
+51 NPDKKKYVTSGY

-77 NVTISFIGYE
+77 SITISFIGYE
-87 TLEKQVTVKSA
+87 NIEKQVSVKSA
-98 TTALGKIE
+98 TTALGKLE
-106 MKPVSE
+106 MKPTSE

-122 ALRTSQK
+122 AMRTSQK

-140 KVAADADVEGLLKKM
+140 KVSNDSDVEGLLKKM
-155 PGITINN
+155 PGININN

-170 SVKKVF
+170 TVKKVF

-253 AIANHKYLAGGNV
+253 AIDNHKYLAGGNV
-266 NVFHGNHRVTALGL
+266 NIFQGNHRISLLGL

-295 EVSGGGGGRGA
+295 GASGGSGGRGV
-306 GQYMVRPQAGV
+306 GQYMVRPQAGI
-317 ASVNALGLNYS
+317 ASVNAVGLNYS
-328 GIWGKRE
+328 ATLGKRE
-335 KVTFQG
+335 QITLQG

-351 NNSRIEKWYEA
+351 NNSRTEKWYEA
-362 PSPIDTLMQSGYS
+362 PSPIDTLFQTGYS
-375 KTLNN
+375 DTRNN
-380 NHRINARLD
+380 NHRVNLRFD
-389 WKISDNQSLMSRTG
+389 WKISDNHSLMSRTG
-403 VSFQLNNPYST
+403 FSFQQNNPYST
-414 TIGRQFGERG
+414 TNGLQWGQSG
-424 LSSIDNYNKTKNNGY
+424 LSLIDNYNKTRNHGY
-439 NINEFLQ
+439 NVSEFLQ
-446 YRAKL
+446 YRVKL
-451 GKAGRTITVGGN
+451 GKAGRTITLDGN
-463 IRYNNREYQRNS
+463 IRYRDRVYERNS

-483 RYDPDEVDVEE
+483 RYDPDEVNIED
-494 LEAPLKLRYLYTQT
+494 LEAPIDLRYLYTDT
-508 PSNSLNLNGTFN
+508 PSNGLNLGANFT

-531 SAQYRFGMNN
+531 SAQYRFNN
-541 SKSDKSAYV
+541 DHSENNKSSYI
-550 TGEDFDPTGLLPSPE
+550 TGENFDPTGLTPDPE
-565 LSTNSQRT
+565 LSTNSESN

-586 KERNT
+586 KNRNT

-600 AVLDGVL
+600 AILDGLVG
-607 NENAKNEQKI
+607 NDKI
-617 KKDFDNV
+617 NRDYDNV
-624 TYFLMTNIFFNKE
+624 TYFLMTNLQLNRE
-637 NSLRVHVSS
+637 NTLRIRVRS

-653 SQLQDIK
+653 TQLQQIK
-660 DITNAQY
+660 DISNAQY
-667 VSTGNSN
+667 VSTGNIN
-674 LDQSY
+674 LNQAY
-679 SHSVRAHYV
+679 SHSVSAHYV
-688 NSNVEKGRT
+688 NSNVDKGRT

-710 IGRSVYY
+710 IGRSTYY
-717 NPSHEITGLDYT
+717 NPSTDITGLDYT
-729 PLQYT
+729 PLQYS
-734 TYENMDG
+734 TYENMNG

-746 GMVNFGTPLGFMK
+746 GMVSFGTPLSFMK

-767 VNYSVTPSMIN
+767 VSYSITPSMID
-778 GAINNASNMG
+778 GAVNNASNMG

-801 NVDFTLAWHGNYN
+801 NVDFTLAWRGNYN
-814 EALNSQAKAKNR
+814 EALNSQAKNKNR

-846 TGSCVYNQYKGYTND
+846 TGSCVYNQYKGYTNN

-914 VIGRYYTIQFVYN
+914 VIGRYYTIQFIYN

-933 KGSKNINDYEGMGR
+933 KGSKNISDYNGMGGR
-947 HGGRGG
+947 GGRGG

>member
-1 MKKILSIFVLTC
+1 MKKILSLLVLTC

-77 NVTISFIGYE
+77 NISISFIGYE

-106 MKPVSE
+106 MKPASE

-227 IVTHKHMRQ
+227 IVTHKNMRQ

-266 NVFHGNHRVTALGL
+266 NIFHGNHRVTALGL

-317 ASVNALGLNYS
+317 ASVNAVGLNYS

-335 KVTFQG
+335 QVTFQG
-341 SYFFNNTNTV
+341 SYFFNNTHTV
-351 NNSRIEKWYEA
+351 NNSSVEKWYEA
-362 PSPIDTLMQSGYS
+362 PSPIDTLIQKGYS
-375 KTLNN
+375 DTRNN

-389 WKISDNQSLMSRTG
+389 WKISENQSLMSRTG
-403 VSFQLNNPYST
+403 FSFQLNNPYST
-414 TIGRQFGERG
+414 TNGRQFGESG
-424 LSSIDNYNKTKNNGY
+424 LSIIDNYNKTRNHGFNF
-439 NINEFLQ
+439 NEFLQ

-451 GKAGRTITVGGN
+451 GKAGRTITIDGN
-463 IRYNNREYQRNS
+463 ISYRDRVYERDS

-483 RYDPDEVDVEE
+483 RYDPDEVNVDE
-494 LEAPLKLRYLYTQT
+494 LDAPIALRYLYTET
-508 PSNSLNLNGTFN
+508 PSNRLNWGANFT
-520 YTEPLSKYSQL
+520 YTEPLSKFSQL
-531 SAQYRFGMNN
+531 SMQYRFNN
-541 SKSDKSAYV
+541 DYSENNKSSYI
-550 TGEDFDPTGLLPSPE
+550 TGEDFDPTGLTPDPK
-565 LSTNSQRT
+565 LSTNSEST
-573 YTTHRVGPGFRFS
+573 YMTHRVGPGFRFS
-586 KERNT
+586 KNRNT
-591 VVANVYYQH
+591 IVANVFYQH
-600 AVLDGVL
+600 ADL
-607 NENAKNEQKI
+607 NGLVGDQKI
-617 KKDFDNV
+617 NRGYDNV
-624 TYFLMTNIFFNKE
+624 TYFLMTNLQFNRE
-637 NSLRVHVSS
+637 NSLRIRVRS

-653 SQLQDIK
+653 TQLQQIK
-660 DITNAQY
+660 DISNAQY
-667 VSTGNSN
+667 VSTGNIN
-674 LDQSY
+674 LNQAY
-679 SHSVRAHYV
+679 SHSVSAHYV
-688 NSNVEKGRT
+688 NSNVDKGRT

-710 IGRSVYY
+710 IGRSTYY
-717 NPSHEITGLDYT
+717 NPSTDITGLDYT
-729 PLQYT
+729 PLQYS

-746 GMVNFGTPLGFMK
+746 GMVSFGTPLSFMK

-767 VNYSVTPSMIN
+767 VSYSITPSMID
-778 GAINNASNMG
+778 GAVNNASNMG

-801 NVDFTLAWHGNYN
+801 NVDFTLAWRGNYN
-814 EALNSQAKAKNR
+814 EALNSQAKNKNR

-846 TGSCVYNQYKGYTND
+846 TGSCVYNQYKGYTNN

-914 VIGRYYTIQFVYN
+914 VIGRYYTIQFIYN

-933 KGSKNINDYEGMGR
+933 KGSKNIGDYEGMGGR
-947 HGGRGG
+947 GGRGG
-953 MGGGRPPMGP
+953 MGGGRSPMGP

>member
-1 MKKILSIFVLTC
+1 
-13 FVCANAFA
+13 
-21 QSTSKLTAQLV
+21 
-32 DASNG
+32 
-37 EPILGATVEYASTK
+37 
-51 KPDKKRYVTSGY
+51 
-63 NGSISISSLAYGDY
+63 
-77 NVTISFIGYE
+77 
-87 TLEKQVTVKSA
+87 
-98 TTALGKIE
+98 
-106 MKPVSE
+106 
-112 MIESVVKEVQ
+112 
-122 ALRTSQK
+122 
-129 GDTVSYNAGAF
+129 
-140 KVAADADVEGLLKKM
+140 
-155 PGITINN
+155 
-162 GEVEAQGE
+162 
-170 SVKKVF
+170 
-176 VDGKEFFGEDVTT
+176 
-189 AIQSLPAQAVDRIEV
+189 
-204 YNKLSDQAEFSGMD
+204 
-218 DGEGYKALN
+218 
-227 IVTHKHMRQ
+227 
-236 GQFGK
+236 
-241 LYAGYGYDNNEN
+241 
-253 AIANHKYLAGGNV
+253 
-266 NVFHGNHRVTALGL
+266 
-280 FNNINQQNFSFEDIL
+280 
-295 EVSGGGGGRGA
+295 
-306 GQYMVRPQAGV
+306 
-317 ASVNALGLNYS
+317 
-328 GIWGKRE
+328 
-335 KVTFQG
+335 
-341 SYFFNNTNTV
+341 
-351 NNSRIEKWYEA
+351 
-362 PSPIDTLMQSGYS
+362 
-375 KTLNN
+375 
-380 NHRINARLD
+380 
-389 WKISDNQSLMSRTG
+389 
-403 VSFQLNNPYST
+403 
-414 TIGRQFGERG
+414 
-424 LSSIDNYNKTKNNGY
+424 
-439 NINEFLQ
+439 
-446 YRAKL
+446 
-451 GKAGRTITVGGN
+451 
-463 IRYNNREYQRNS
+463 
-475 WSNTAEAL
+475 
-483 RYDPDEVDVEE
+483 
-494 LEAPLKLRYLYTQT
+494 
-508 PSNSLNLNGTFN
+508 
-520 YTEPLSKYSQL
+520 
-531 SAQYRFGMNN
+531 
-541 SKSDKSAYV
+541 
-550 TGEDFDPTGLLPSPE
+550 

-697 FMLMGMFSATQDY
+697 FMLMGMFSTTQDY

-729 PLQYT
+729 PLQYS

>member
-1 MKKILSIFVLTC
+1 MKRFISIFVLTC
-13 FVCANAFA
+13 FVSINAFA

-51 KPDKKRYVTSGY
+51 KPDKKKYLTSGY
-63 NGSISISSLAYGDY
+63 NGSIAISSLAYGDY
-77 NVTISFIGYE
+77 NITITYIGYE
-87 TLEKQVTVKSA
+87 PLEKQVTVKSA

-106 MKPVSE
+106 MKPASE

-140 KVAADADVEGLLKKM
+140 KVSADSDVEGLLKKM
-155 PGITINN
+155 PGINITN

-170 SVKKVF
+170 AVKKIF

-241 LYAGYGYDNNEN
+241 LYAGYGYDNNED
-253 AIANHKYLAGGNV
+253 AVARHKYLAGGNI
-266 NVFHGNHRVTALGL
+266 NVLQGDHRVSVLGL

-295 EVSGGGGGRGA
+295 GASGGSGGRGV
-306 GQYMVRPQAGV
+306 GQYMVRPQSGI

-328 GIWGKRE
+328 GTMGKRDQ
-335 KVTFQG
+335 VTLQG

-351 NNSRIEKWYEA
+351 NNSRTEKWYEA
-362 PSPIDTLMQSGYS
+362 PSPIDTLFQTGYS
-375 KTLNN
+375 DTRNN

-389 WKISDNQSLMSRTG
+389 WKISDNHSLMSRTG
-403 VSFQLNNPYST
+403 FSFQQNNPYST
-414 TIGRQFGERG
+414 TNGRQWGESG
-424 LSSIDNYNKTKNNGY
+424 LSLIDNYNKTRNHGFNF
-439 NINEFLQ
+439 NEFLQ

-451 GKAGRTITVGGN
+451 GKAGRTITLDGSV
-463 IRYNNREYQRNS
+463 RYRDRVYERDS

-483 RYDPDEVDVEE
+483 RYDTDEVNVDD
-494 LEAPLKLRYLYTQT
+494 LEAPLERRYLFTET
-508 PSNSLNLNGTFN
+508 PSNSLDLDANFT

-531 SAQYRFGMNN
+531 SVQYRFRNDYSENN
-541 SKSDKSAYV
+541 KSSYI
-550 TGEDFDPTGLLPSPE
+550 TGENFDPTGLTPDSE
-565 LSTNSQRT
+565 LSTNSEST

-586 KERNT
+586 KNRNT
-591 VVANVYYQH
+591 VVANVNYQH
-600 AVLDGVL
+600 AVLNGLVGEDQI
-607 NENAKNEQKI
+607 NR
-617 KKDFDNV
+617 DYDNV
-624 TYFLMTNIFFNKE
+624 TYSLMTNLQINRE
-637 NSLRVHVSS
+637 NSLRIRLRS

-653 SQLQDIK
+653 TQLQQIK
-660 DITNAQY
+660 DISNAQY
-667 VSTGNSN
+667 VSTGNIN
-674 LDQSY
+674 LNQAY
-679 SHSVRAHYV
+679 SHSINAHYV
-688 NSNVEKGRT
+688 NSNVDKGRT
-697 FMLMGMFSATQDY
+697 FMLMGMFSATQGY
-710 IGRSVYY
+710 IGRSTYY
-717 NPSHEITGLDYT
+717 NPSSEITGLDYT
-729 PLQYT
+729 PLQYS
-734 TYENMDG
+734 TYENMNG
-741 QWSVR
+741 QWSAR
-746 GMVNFGTPLGFMK
+746 GMVSFGTPLSFMK

-767 VNYSVTPSMIN
+767 VSYSVTPSMID
-778 GAINNASNMG
+778 GAVNNASNMG

-801 NVDFTLAWHGNYN
+801 NVDFTLGWHGNYN
-814 EALNSQAKAKNR
+814 EAQNSQVKTKNR

-861 YNEDFLLCNLFLGK
+861 YNEDYLLCNLFLGK

-888 VNDVFNQNSAFSRST
+888 VNDLFNQNSAFSRST

-914 VIGRYYTIQFVYN
+914 VIGRYYTVQFIYN

-933 KGSKNINDYEGMGR
+933 KGSTNINDYEGMGR
-947 HGGRGG
+947 MGGRGG

-963 PPGGMHGGPR
+963 PMGGRR

>member
-1 MKKILSIFVLTC
+1 MRKLVLFLLSTFACLTTY
-13 FVCANAFA
+13 A
-21 QSTSKLTAQLV
+21 QSSKLTATII
-32 DASNG
+32 DSKTNSGIA
-37 EPILGATVEYASTK
+37 GAVVEVVLTA
-51 KPDKKRYVTSGY
+51 DKGSEGKSKFYTSGFEGSLSIGGLKKGEY
-63 NGSISISSLAYGDY
+63 PFSISFLGYQTKEMAVS
-77 NVTISFIGYE
+77 VTG
-87 TLEKQVTVKSA
+87 KAQD
-98 TTALGKIE
+98 LGKISLE
-106 MKPVSE
+106 EEATK
-112 MIESVVKEVQ
+112 IESVVMEVQ
-122 ALRTSQK
+122 AIRTSQK

-266 NVFHGNHRVTALGL
+266 NVFQGNHRVTALGL

-295 EVSGGGGGRGA
+295 EVSGGGGGRGV

-317 ASVNALGLNYS
+317 ASVNAFGLNYS
-328 GIWGKRE
+328 TAWGKKE
-335 KVTFQG
+335 QVTFQG
-341 SYFFNNTNTV
+341 NYFFNNTNTV
-351 NNSRIEKWYEA
+351 NNSRLEKWYEV
-362 PSPIDTLMQSGYS
+362 PSPIDTLNQSGYS

-380 NHRINARLD
+380 NHRFNARLD
-389 WKISDNQSLMSRTG
+389 WKISENQSLMSRTG
-403 VSFQLNNPYST
+403 FSFQLNNPYST
-414 TIGRQFGERG
+414 TNGQQFGESG
-424 LSSIDNYNKTKNNGY
+424 LSIIDNYTKTKNRGY
-439 NINEFLQ
+439 NISEFLQ

-451 GKAGRTITVGGN
+451 GKAGRTITVSGN
-463 IRYNNREYQRNS
+463 VRYNDREYHRNS

-483 RYDPDEVDVEE
+483 RYDPDTVNVED

-508 PSNSLNLNGTFN
+508 PSNSLNFNGTFN

-531 SAQYRFGMNN
+531 SMQYRFGMNN

-550 TGEDFDPTGLLPSPE
+550 TGEDFDPTGLTPSPA

-600 AVLDGVL
+600 AILDGLL
-607 NENAKNEQKI
+607 NENATNEQKI

-653 SQLQDIK
+653 TQLQNIK
-660 DITNAQY
+660 DVTNAQY
-667 VSTGNSN
+667 VSTGNIN

-679 SHSVRAHYV
+679 SHSIRAHYV
-688 NSNVEKGRT
+688 HSNVEKGRT
-697 FMLMGMFSATQDY
+697 LMLMGMFSATQDY
-710 IGRSVYY
+710 IGSSVYY
-717 NPSHEITGLDYT
+717 NPSSEITGLDYT
-729 PLQYT
+729 PLQYS
-734 TYENMDG
+734 TYENMNG

-746 GMVNFGTPLGFMK
+746 GMMSFGTPLSFMK

-767 VNYSVTPSMIN
+767 VSYSITPSMIN
-778 GAINNASNMG
+778 GVKNDASNMG

-801 NVDFTLAWHGNYN
+801 NVDFTLAWNGNYN
-814 EALNSQAKAKNR
+814 EALNSQAKSKNR

-933 KGSKNINDYEGMGR
+933 KGSKNIGDYEGMGGR
-947 HGGRGG
+947 GGRGG
-953 MGGGRPPMGP
+953 MGGGRPMGP

>member
-1 MKKILSIFVLTC
+1 MKKILSLIFLSC
-13 FVCANAFA
+13 FVWASAFA
-21 QSTSKLTAQLV
+21 QTTSKLTAQLV

-51 KPDKKRYVTSGY
+51 NPDKKRYVTSGY
-63 NGSISISSLAYGDY
+63 NGSIAISSLTYGDY
-77 NVTISFIGYE
+77 KITISFIGYE
-87 TLEKQVTVKSA
+87 SLEKEVTVKAAKTS
-98 TTALGKIE
+98 LGKLE
-106 MKPVSE
+106 MKPTSE

-122 ALRTSQK
+122 SLRTSQK

-140 KVAADADVEGLLKKM
+140 KVSNDADVEGLLKKM
-155 PGITINN
+155 PGININN

-170 SVKKVF
+170 TVKKVF

-189 AIQSLPAQAVDRIEV
+189 AIKSLPAQAVDRIEV

-241 LYAGYGYDNNEN
+241 MYAGYGYDNNDN

-266 NVFHGNHRVTALGL
+266 NIFQGDHRVTLLGL

-295 EVSGGGGGRGA
+295 EVSGGGGRGV

-317 ASVNALGLNYS
+317 ATVNSAGLNYS
-328 GIWGKRE
+328 GTWGK
-335 KVTFQG
+335 KDNVTFQG

-351 NNSRIEKWYEA
+351 NNSTTEKWYEA
-362 PSPIDTLMQSGYS
+362 PSPIDTLYQKGYS
-375 KTLNN
+375 DTRNN
-380 NHRINARLD
+380 NHRVNARLD
-389 WKISDNQSLMSRTG
+389 WKISPNHSLMSRTG
-403 VSFQLNNPYST
+403 VSFQLNNPFST
-414 TIGRQFGERG
+414 TNGQQWGQSG
-424 LSSIDNYNKTKNNGY
+424 LSIIDNYSKTKNHGY
-439 NINEFLQ
+439 NISEFLQ

-451 GKAGRTITVGGN
+451 GKDGRTLTIGGN
-463 IRYNNREYQRNS
+463 VRYNNREYQRNS

-483 RYDPDEVDVEE
+483 RYDPDTVNVED

-508 PSNSLNLNGTFN
+508 PSSSLNFSGTFN

-531 SAQYRFGMNN
+531 SMQYRFSMNN
-541 SKSDKSAYV
+541 SKSDKSAYI
-550 TGEDFDPTGLLPSPE
+550 TGDDFDPTGLTPAPN
-565 LSTNSQRT
+565 LSTNSERT

-600 AVLDGVL
+600 ALLDGML
-607 NENAKNEQKI
+607 NEGAKNEQKI

-653 SQLQDIK
+653 TQLQNIK
-660 DITNAQY
+660 DVTNAQY

-679 SHSVRAHYV
+679 SHSIRAHYV

-697 FMLMGMFSATQDY
+697 LMVMGMFSATQNY

-717 NPSHEITGLDYT
+717 NPSSEITGLDYT
-729 PLQYT
+729 PLQYS
-734 TYENMDG
+734 TYENMNG

-746 GMVNFGTPLGFMK
+746 GMASFGTPLSFMK

-767 VNYSVTPSMIN
+767 VSYSITPSKID
-778 GAINNASNMG
+778 GKINNASNMG

-801 NVDFTLAWHGNYN
+801 NVDFTLSWHGNYN
-814 EALNSQAKAKNR
+814 EALNSQANVKNR

-846 TGSCVYNQYKGYTND
+846 TGSCVYNQYMGFTND
-861 YNEDFLLCNLFLGK
+861 YNEDYLLCNLFLGK

-927 LRHFGK
+927 LRNFGK
-933 KGSKNINDYEGMGR
+933 KGSKNIGDYEGMGGR
-947 HGGRGG
+947 GGRGG
-953 MGGGRPPMGP
+953 MGGGRPMGP

>member
-1 MKKILSIFVLTC
+1 MKKFLSILILTC
-13 FVCANAFA
+13 FAWANAFA
-21 QSTSKLTAQLV
+21 QSNGKLTARLV

-51 KPDKKRYVTSGY
+51 NPDKKKYVTSGY
-63 NGSISISSLAYGDY
+63 NGSISIPSLAYGDY
-77 NVTISFIGYE
+77 TIAISFIGYE
-87 TLEKQVTVKSA
+87 NVEKQVSVKSA

-106 MKPVSE
+106 MKPASE

-122 ALRTSQK
+122 AMRTSQK

-140 KVAADADVEGLLKKM
+140 KVSADSDVEGLLKKM
-155 PGITINN
+155 PGININN

-170 SVKKVF
+170 AVKKIF

-241 LYAGYGYDNNEN
+241 LYAGYGYDNNDD
-253 AIANHKYLAGGNV
+253 AIARHKYLAGGNV
-266 NVFHGNHRVTALGL
+266 NIFQGNHRVSMLGL

-295 EVSGGGGGRGA
+295 GASGGSGGRGV
-306 GQYMVRPQAGV
+306 GQYMVRPQSGI

-328 GIWGKRE
+328 GTMGKRDQI
-335 KVTFQG
+335 TLQG

-351 NNSRIEKWYEA
+351 NNSRTEKWYEA
-362 PSPIDTLMQSGYS
+362 PSPIDTLYQTGYS
-375 KTLNN
+375 DTRNN
-380 NHRINARLD
+380 NHRFNLRFD
-389 WKISDNQSLMSRTG
+389 WKISDNHSLMSRTG
-403 VSFQLNNPYST
+403 FSFQQNNPYST
-414 TIGRQFGERG
+414 TNGMQWGESG
-424 LSSIDNYNKTKNNGY
+424 LSLIDNYNKTRNHGY
-439 NINEFLQ
+439 NVSEFLQ

-451 GKAGRTITVGGN
+451 GKAGRTITLDGN
-463 IRYNNREYQRNS
+463 FRYRDRVYERNS

-483 RYDPDEVDVEE
+483 RYDPDEVNVDD
-494 LEAPLKLRYLYTQT
+494 LEAPLERRYLYTET
-508 PSNSLNLNGTFN
+508 PSGGLNFGANFT

-531 SAQYRFGMNN
+531 SAQYRFSNDHSENN
-541 SKSDKSAYV
+541 KSSYI
-550 TGEDFDPTGLLPSPE
+550 TGENFDPTGLTPDPE
-565 LSTNSQRT
+565 LSTKSESN
-573 YTTHRVGPGFRFS
+573 YLTHRVGPGFRFS
-586 KERNT
+586 KNRNT

-600 AVLDGVL
+600 AVLNGTVGGD
-607 NENAKNEQKI
+607 KI
-617 KKDFDNV
+617 NRDYDNV
-624 TYFLMTNIFFNKE
+624 TYSLMTNLQLNRE
-637 NSLRVHVSS
+637 NTLRIRLRS

-653 SQLQDIK
+653 TQLQQIK
-660 DITNAQY
+660 DISNAQY
-667 VSTGNSN
+667 VSTGNIN
-674 LDQSY
+674 LNQAY
-679 SHSVRAHYV
+679 SHSINAHYV
-688 NSNVEKGRT
+688 NSNVDKGRT
-697 FMLMGMFSATQDY
+697 FMLMGMFSTTQDY
-710 IGRSVYY
+710 IGRSTYY
-717 NPSHEITGLDYT
+717 NPSSDITGLDYT
-729 PLQYT
+729 PLQYS
-734 TYENMDG
+734 TYENMNG

-746 GMVNFGTPLGFMK
+746 GMVSFGTPLNFMK

-778 GAINNASNMG
+778 GEVNNASNMG

-801 NVDFTLAWHGNYN
+801 NVDFTLGWHGNYN
-814 EALNSQAKAKNR
+814 EALNSQAKNKNR

-846 TGSCVYNQYKGYTND
+846 TGSCVYNQYKGYTNN

-888 VNDVFNQNSAFSRST
+888 VNDLFNQNSAFSRST

-914 VIGRYYTIQFVYN
+914 VIGRYYTVQFVYN

-933 KGSKNINDYEGMGR
+933 KGSTNIQDYDGMGR
-947 HGGRGG
+947 MGGRGG

-963 PPGGMHGGPR
+963 PSGGRR

>member
-1 MKKILSIFVLTC
+1 MKKFLSIVVLT
-13 FVCANAFA
+13 FVVCANAFA

-51 KPDKKRYVTSGY
+51 NPDKKKYVTSGY

-77 NVTISFIGYE
+77 SITISFIGYE
-87 TLEKQVTVKSA
+87 NIEKQVSVKSA
-98 TTALGKIE
+98 TTALGKLE
-106 MKPVSE
+106 MKPTSE

-122 ALRTSQK
+122 AMRTSQK

-140 KVAADADVEGLLKKM
+140 KVSNDSDVEGLLKKM
-155 PGITINN
+155 PGININN

-170 SVKKVF
+170 TVKKVF

-253 AIANHKYLAGGNV
+253 AIDNHKYLAGGNV
-266 NVFHGNHRVTALGL
+266 NIFQGNHRISLLGL

-295 EVSGGGGGRGA
+295 GASGGSGGRGV

-317 ASVNALGLNYS
+317 ASVNAVGLNYS
-328 GIWGKRE
+328 ATLGKRE
-335 KVTFQG
+335 QITLQG

-351 NNSRIEKWYEA
+351 NNSRTEKWYEA
-362 PSPIDTLMQSGYS
+362 PSPIDTLFQTGYS
-375 KTLNN
+375 DTRNN
-380 NHRINARLD
+380 NHRVNLRFD
-389 WKISDNQSLMSRTG
+389 WKISDNHSLMSRTG
-403 VSFQLNNPYST
+403 FSFQQNNPYST
-414 TIGRQFGERG
+414 TNGLQWGQSG
-424 LSSIDNYNKTKNNGY
+424 LSLIDNYNKTRNHGY
-439 NINEFLQ
+439 NVSEVLQ
-446 YRAKL
+446 YRVKL
-451 GKAGRTITVGGN
+451 GKAGRTITLDGN
-463 IRYNNREYQRNS
+463 IRYRDRVYERNS

-483 RYDPDEVDVEE
+483 RYDPDEVNIED
-494 LEAPLKLRYLYTQT
+494 LEAPIDLRYLYTST
-508 PSNSLNLNGTFN
+508 PSNGLNLGANFT

-531 SAQYRFGMNN
+531 SAQYRFNN
-541 SKSDKSAYV
+541 DHSENNKSSYI
-550 TGEDFDPTGLLPSPE
+550 TGENFDPTGLTPDPE
-565 LSTNSQRT
+565 LSTNSESN

-586 KERNT
+586 KNRNT

-600 AVLDGVL
+600 AILDGLVG
-607 NENAKNEQKI
+607 NDKI
-617 KKDFDNV
+617 NRDYDNV
-624 TYFLMTNIFFNKE
+624 TYFLMTNLQLNRE
-637 NSLRVHVSS
+637 NTLRIRVRS

-653 SQLQDIK
+653 TQLQQIK
-660 DITNAQY
+660 DISNAQY
-667 VSTGNSN
+667 VSTGNIN
-674 LDQSY
+674 LNQAY
-679 SHSVRAHYV
+679 SHSISAHYV
-688 NSNVEKGRT
+688 NSNVDKGRT

-710 IGRSVYY
+710 IGRSTYY
-717 NPSHEITGLDYT
+717 NPSTDITGLDYT
-729 PLQYT
+729 PLQYS
-734 TYENMDG
+734 TYENMNG

-746 GMVNFGTPLGFMK
+746 GMVSFGTPLSFMK

-767 VNYSVTPSMIN
+767 VSYSITPSMID
-778 GAINNASNMG
+778 GVVNNASNMG

-801 NVDFTLAWHGNYN
+801 NVDFTLAWRGNYN
-814 EALNSQAKAKNR
+814 EALNSRAKNKNR

-846 TGSCVYNQYKGYTND
+846 TGSCVYNQYKGYTNN

-914 VIGRYYTIQFVYN
+914 VIGRYYTIQFIYN

-933 KGSKNINDYEGMGR
+933 KGSKNINDYQGM
-947 HGGRGG
+947 GGRGG
-953 MGGGRPPMGP
+953 MGRMGGGRPPMGP
-963 PPGGMHGGPR
+963 PPGGGRH

>member
-1 MKKILSIFVLTC
+1 MKRVVLITILLC
-13 FVCANAFA
+13 FVCVNAFA
-21 QSTSKLTAQLV
+21 QTTSKLTAQLV

-51 KPDKKRYVTSGY
+51 KPDKKHYLTSGY

-77 NVTISFIGYE
+77 NITITFIGYE
-87 TLEKQVTVKSA
+87 PLEKQVTVKSA
-98 TTALGKIE
+98 TTSLGKIE
-106 MKPVSE
+106 MKPASE

-155 PGITINN
+155 PGINITN

-170 SVKKVF
+170 AVKKVF

-317 ASVNALGLNYS
+317 ASVNAVGLNYS

-335 KVTFQG
+335 QVTFQG

-362 PSPIDTLMQSGYS
+362 PSPIDTLYQTGYS
-375 KTLNN
+375 DTRNN
-380 NHRINARLD
+380 NHRVNARLD
-389 WKISDNQSLMSRTG
+389 WKISENQSLVSRTG
-403 VSFQLNNPYST
+403 FSFQLNNPYST
-414 TIGRQFGERG
+414 TNGRQFGESG
-424 LSSIDNYNKTKNNGY
+424 LSIIDNYNKTHNHGFNV
-439 NINEFLQ
+439 NEFLQ

-451 GKAGRTITVGGN
+451 GKAGRTITIDGN
-463 IRYNNREYQRNS
+463 IRYRDRVYERDS

-483 RYDPDEVDVEE
+483 RYNPDEVDADD
-494 LEAPLKLRYLYTQT
+494 LDAPINLRYLYTET
-508 PSNSLNLNGTFN
+508 PSNSLNLGASFN
-520 YTEPLSKYSQL
+520 YNEPLSKYSQL
-531 SAQYRFGMNN
+531 SLQYRFNN
-541 SKSDKSAYV
+541 DYSENNKSSYI
-550 TGEDFDPTGLLPSPE
+550 TGEDFNPTGLIPDPE
-565 LSTNSQRT
+565 LSTNSENT

-586 KERNT
+586 KNRNT
-591 VVANVYYQH
+591 IVANVFYQH
-600 AVLDGVL
+600 ADL
-607 NENAKNEQKI
+607 NGLVGDQKI
-617 KKDFDNV
+617 RKGYDNV
-624 TYFLMTNIFFNKE
+624 TYFLMTNLQINRE
-637 NSLRVHVSS
+637 NSLRIRVRS
-646 STDEPSL
+646 STDEPRL
-653 SQLQDIK
+653 TQLQEIK
-660 DITNAQY
+660 DVSNAQY
-667 VSTGNSN
+667 VSTGNTDLN
-674 LDQSY
+674 QAY
-679 SHSVRAHYV
+679 SHSINAHYV
-688 NSNVEKGRT
+688 NSNVDKGRT
-697 FMLMGMFSATQDY
+697 FMLMGMFSTTQDY

-746 GMVNFGTPLGFMK
+746 GMVSFGTPLGFMK

-767 VNYSVTPSMIN
+767 VNYSVTPSMID
-778 GAINNASNMG
+778 GKINNASNMG

-801 NVDFTLAWHGNYN
+801 NVDFTLAWNGNYN
-814 EALNSQAKAKNR
+814 EALNSQAKTKNR
-826 YFNHSASLNM
+826 YFNHSASLNL
-836 KVSFWKGFTF
+836 KASFWKGFTF

-914 VIGRYYTIQFVYN
+914 VIGRYYTVQFIYN

-933 KGSKNINDYEGMGR
+933 KGSSNINDYEGMGR
-947 HGGRGG
+947 MGGRGG

>member
-1 MKKILSIFVLTC
+1 
-13 FVCANAFA
+13 
-21 QSTSKLTAQLV
+21 
-32 DASNG
+32 
-37 EPILGATVEYASTK
+37 
-51 KPDKKRYVTSGY
+51 
-63 NGSISISSLAYGDY
+63 
-77 NVTISFIGYE
+77 
-87 TLEKQVTVKSA
+87 
-98 TTALGKIE
+98 
-106 MKPVSE
+106 
-112 MIESVVKEVQ
+112 
-122 ALRTSQK
+122 
-129 GDTVSYNAGAF
+129 
-140 KVAADADVEGLLKKM
+140 
-155 PGITINN
+155 NN

-389 WKISDNQSLMSRTG
+389 WKISENQSLMSRTG

-414 TIGRQFGERG
+414 TNGRQFGESG
-424 LSSIDNYNKTKNNGY
+424 LSIIDNYNKTKNNGY

-463 IRYNNREYQRNS
+463 IRYNNRENQRNS

-483 RYDPDEVDVEE
+483 RYDPDEVDVED

-697 FMLMGMFSATQDY
+697 FML
-710 IGRSVYY
+710 
-717 NPSHEITGLDYT
+717 
-729 PLQYT
+729 
-734 TYENMDG
+734 
-741 QWSVR
+741 
-746 GMVNFGTPLGFMK
+746 
-759 CNLNLRAG
+759 
-767 VNYSVTPSMIN
+767 
-778 GAINNASNMG
+778 
-788 YNFGAVLGSNISE
+788 
-801 NVDFTLAWHGNYN
+801 
-814 EALNSQAKAKNR
+814 
-826 YFNHSASLNM
+826 
-836 KVSFWKGFTF
+836 
-846 TGSCVYNQYKGYTND
+846 
-861 YNEDFLLCNLFLGK
+861 
-875 KIFKNQRGEIQIG
+875 
-888 VNDVFNQNSAFSRST
+888 
-903 GSGYTQNSWNN
+903 
-914 VIGRYYTIQFVYN
+914 
-927 LRHFGK
+927 
-933 KGSKNINDYEGMGR
+933 
-947 HGGRGG
+947 
-953 MGGGRPPMGP
+953 
-963 PPGGMHGGPR
+963 

>member
-1 MKKILSIFVLTC
+1 MKKNLSLIFLSC
-13 FVCANAFA
+13 FVWASAFA
-21 QSTSKLTAQLV
+21 QTTSKLTAQLV

-51 KPDKKRYVTSGY
+51 NPDKKRYVTSGY
-63 NGSISISSLAYGDY
+63 NGSIAISSLTYGDY
-77 NVTISFIGYE
+77 KITISFIGYE
-87 TLEKQVTVKSA
+87 SLEKEVTVKAA
-98 TTALGKIE
+98 TTSLGKLE
-106 MKPVSE
+106 MKPTSE

-122 ALRTSQK
+122 SLRTSQK

-140 KVAADADVEGLLKKM
+140 KVSNDADVEGLLKKM
-155 PGITINN
+155 PGININN

-170 SVKKVF
+170 TVKKVF

-189 AIQSLPAQAVDRIEV
+189 AIKSLPAQAVDRIEV

-227 IVTHKHMRQ
+227 IVTHRHMRQ

-241 LYAGYGYDNNEN
+241 MYAGYGYDNNEN

-266 NVFHGNHRVTALGL
+266 NIFQGDHRVTLLGL

-295 EVSGGGGGRGA
+295 EVSGGGGRGV

-317 ASVNALGLNYS
+317 ATVNSAGLNYS
-328 GIWGKRE
+328 GTWGK
-335 KVTFQG
+335 KDNVTFQG

-351 NNSRIEKWYEA
+351 NNSTTEKWYEA
-362 PSPIDTLMQSGYS
+362 PSPIDTLYQKGYS
-375 KTLNN
+375 DTRNN
-380 NHRINARLD
+380 NHRVNARLD
-389 WKISDNQSLMSRTG
+389 WKISPNHSLMSRTG
-403 VSFQLNNPYST
+403 VSFQLNNPFST
-414 TIGRQFGERG
+414 TNGQQWGQSG
-424 LSSIDNYNKTKNNGY
+424 LSIIDNYSKTKNHGY
-439 NINEFLQ
+439 NISEFLQ

-451 GKAGRTITVGGN
+451 GKDGRTLTIGGN
-463 IRYNNREYQRNS
+463 VRYNNREYQRNS

-483 RYDPDEVDVEE
+483 RYDPDTVNVED

-508 PSNSLNLNGTFN
+508 PSSSLNFSGTFN

-531 SAQYRFGMNN
+531 SMQYRFSMNN
-541 SKSDKSAYV
+541 SKSDKSAYI
-550 TGEDFDPTGLLPSPE
+550 TGDDFDPTGLTPAPN
-565 LSTNSQRT
+565 LSTNSERT

-600 AVLDGVL
+600 ALLDGML
-607 NENAKNEQKI
+607 NEGAKNEQKI

-653 SQLQDIK
+653 TQLQNIK
-660 DITNAQY
+660 DVTNAQY

-679 SHSVRAHYV
+679 SHSIRAHYV

-697 FMLMGMFSATQDY
+697 LMVMGMFSTTQNY

-717 NPSHEITGLDYT
+717 NPSSEITGLDYT
-729 PLQYT
+729 PLQYS
-734 TYENMDG
+734 TYENMNG

-746 GMVNFGTPLGFMK
+746 GMASFGTPLSFMK

-767 VNYSVTPSMIN
+767 VSYSITPSKID
-778 GAINNASNMG
+778 GKINNASNMG

-801 NVDFTLAWHGNYN
+801 NVDFTLAWNGNYN
-814 EALNSQAKAKNR
+814 EALNSQANVKNR

-846 TGSCVYNQYKGYTND
+846 TGSCVYNQYMGFTND
-861 YNEDFLLCNLFLGK
+861 YNEDYLLCNLFLGK

-927 LRHFGK
+927 LRNFGK
-933 KGSKNINDYEGMGR
+933 KGSKNIGDYEGMGGR
-947 HGGRGG
+947 GGRGG
-953 MGGGRPPMGP
+953 MGGGRPMGP

>member
-1 MKKILSIFVLTC
+1 MKKILTILVLTC
-13 FVCANAFA
+13 FVGVNAFA

-37 EPILGATVEYASTK
+37 EPILGATVEYASAK
-51 KPDKKRYVTSGY
+51 KPDKKHYVTSGY
-63 NGSISISSLAYGDY
+63 NGAISISSLAYGDY
-77 NVTISFIGYE
+77 NITISFIGYE

-98 TTALGKIE
+98 TTAIGKIE
-106 MKPVSE
+106 MKPTSE

-266 NVFHGNHRVTALGL
+266 NIFHGNHRVTALGL

-317 ASVNALGLNYS
+317 ASVNAVGLNYS
-328 GIWGKRE
+328 GVWGKRE

-362 PSPIDTLMQSGYS
+362 PSPIDTLYQSGYS
-375 KTLNN
+375 DTRNN
-380 NHRINARLD
+380 NHRVNARLD
-389 WKISDNQSLMSRTG
+389 WKISENQSLMSRTG
-403 VSFQLNNPYST
+403 FSFQLNNPYST
-414 TIGRQFGERG
+414 TNGRQFGESG
-424 LSSIDNYNKTKNNGY
+424 LSIIDNYNNTNNHGF
-439 NINEFLQ
+439 NFNEFLQ

-451 GKAGRTITVGGN
+451 GKAGRTITIGGN
-463 IRYNNREYQRNS
+463 VSYRDRVYERDS

-483 RYDPDEVDVEE
+483 RYDPDEVDVDD
-494 LEAPLKLRYLYTQT
+494 LEAPIKLRYLYTET
-508 PSNSLNLNGTFN
+508 PSNSLNLSASVN
-520 YTEPLSKYSQL
+520 YNEPLSKYSQL
-531 SAQYRFGMNN
+531 SVQYRFHNN
-541 SKSDKSAYV
+541 HSENNKSSYI
-550 TGEDFDPTGLLPSPE
+550 TGDDFDPTGLTPNPK
-565 LSTNSQRT
+565 LSTNSEST
-573 YTTHRVGPGFRFS
+573 YATHRAGPGFRFS
-586 KERNT
+586 KNRNT
-591 VVANVYYQH
+591 IVANVFYQH
-600 AVLDGVL
+600 ANL
-607 NENAKNEQKI
+607 NGLVGEQKI
-617 KKDFDNV
+617 DKSYDNV
-624 TYFLMTNIFFNKE
+624 TYFLMTNWQINRE
-637 NSLRVHVSS
+637 NSLRIRVGS

-653 SQLQDIK
+653 TQLQEIK
-660 DITNAQY
+660 DISNAQY
-667 VSTGNSN
+667 VSTGNMDLN
-674 LDQSY
+674 QAY
-679 SHSVRAHYV
+679 SHNINAHYV
-688 NSNVEKGRT
+688 NSNVDKGRT
-697 FMLMGMFSATQDY
+697 FMLMGMFSTTQNY

-734 TYENMDG
+734 TYENMGG
-741 QWSVR
+741 QWSTR
-746 GMVNFGTPLGFMK
+746 GMVSFGTPLGFMK

-767 VNYSVTPSMIN
+767 VSYSVTPSMIN
-778 GAINNASNMG
+778 GEINNASNMG

-801 NVDFTLAWHGNYN
+801 NVDFTLAWNGNYN

-826 YFNHSASLNM
+826 YFNHRASLNM

-846 TGSCVYNQYKGYTND
+846 TGSCVYNQYKGYTNN

-933 KGSKNINDYEGMGR
+933 KGSTNINDYEGMGR

>member
-1 MKKILSIFVLTC
+1 MNKQISLLILFCLFCTNV
-13 FVCANAFA
+13 FA
-21 QSTSKLTAQLV
+21 QSGSKLTAQLV

-37 EPILGATVEYASTK
+37 EPILGATVEYALSN
-51 KPDKKRYVTSGY
+51 KPDKKHYLTSGY
-63 NGSISISSLAYGDY
+63 NGTITIKSLAYGDY
-77 NVTISFIGYE
+77 NIAISYIGYE
-87 TLEKQVTVKSA
+87 TLEKKVTVKSA

-106 MKPVSE
+106 MKPASE

-140 KVAADADVEGLLKKM
+140 KVSADSDVEGLLKKM
-155 PGITINN
+155 PGITVTD
-162 GEVEAQGE
+162 GTVEAQGE
-170 SVKKVF
+170 SVKKIF

-241 LYAGYGYDNNEN
+241 LYAGYGYDNNKD
-253 AIANHKYLAGGNV
+253 AIAKHKYLAGGNV

-295 EVSGGGGGRGA
+295 GASGGSGGGRGV
-306 GQYMVRPQAGV
+306 GQYMVRPQAGI

-351 NNSRIEKWYEA
+351 NNSRLEKWYEA
-362 PSPIDTLMQSGYS
+362 PSPIDTLNQSGYS
-375 KTLNN
+375 NTKNN
-380 NHRINARLD
+380 NHRFNARLD
-389 WKISDNQSLMSRTG
+389 WKISENQSLMSRTG
-403 VSFQLNNPYST
+403 FSFQLNNPYST
-414 TIGRQFGERG
+414 TNGMQWGESG
-424 LSSIDNYNKTKNNGY
+424 LSIIDNYSKTRNHGY
-439 NINEFLQ
+439 NISESLQ

-451 GKAGRTITVGGN
+451 GKAGRTLTLGGN
-463 IRYNNREYQRNS
+463 IRYNNREYERNS

-483 RYDPDEVDVEE
+483 KYDPVTEDVDD
-494 LEAPLKLRYLYTQT
+494 LEAEIKRRYLYTLT
-508 PSNSLNLNGTFN
+508 PSNRFSVSGDFTYN
-520 YTEPLSKYSQL
+520 EPLSKYSQMSL
-531 SAQYRFGMNN
+531 QYRYSMNN
-541 SKSDKSAYV
+541 SKNDKSSYV
-550 TGEDFDPTGLLPSPE
+550 TGENFDPTGLTPDPE
-565 LSTNSQRT
+565 LSTNSEST
-573 YTTHRVGPGFRFS
+573 YSTHRVGPGFRFS
-586 KERNT
+586 KNRNT
-591 VVANVYYQH
+591 IVANVFYQH
-600 AVLDGVL
+600 ADL
-607 NENAKNEQKI
+607 NGLVGEQKI
-617 KKDFDNV
+617 NRGYDNV
-624 TYFLMTNIFFNKE
+624 TYFLMTNLQLNRE
-637 NSLRVHVSS
+637 NSLRIRVRS

-653 SQLQDIK
+653 TQLQEIK
-660 DITNAQY
+660 DISNAQY
-667 VSTGNSN
+667 VSTGNIN
-674 LDQSY
+674 LNQAY
-679 SHSVRAHYV
+679 SHSINAHYV

-710 IGRSVYY
+710 IGQSTYY

-746 GMVNFGTPLGFMK
+746 GMVSFGTPLGFMK

-778 GAINNASNMG
+778 GVINNASNMG

-801 NVDFTLAWHGNYN
+801 NVDFTLSWNGNYN
-814 EALNSQAKAKNR
+814 EAQNSQAKAKNR
-826 YFNHSASLNM
+826 YFNHSASLNV
-836 KVSFWKGFTF
+836 KASFWKGFTF
-846 TGSCVYNQYKGYTND
+846 TGSCVYRQYKGYTNN
-861 YNEDFLLCNLFLGK
+861 YNEDYLLCNLFLGK

-888 VNDVFNQNSAFSRST
+888 VNDLFNQNSAFSRSA

-914 VIGRYYTIQFVYN
+914 VIGRYYTVQFVYN

-933 KGSKNINDYEGMGR
+933 KGSKDIKDYDGMGR
-947 HGGRGG
+947 MGGRGG

>member
-1 MKKILSIFVLTC
+1 MKRVVLITILLC
-13 FVCANAFA
+13 FVCVNAFA
-21 QSTSKLTAQLV
+21 QTTSKLTAQLV

-51 KPDKKRYVTSGY
+51 KPDKKHYLTSGY

-77 NVTISFIGYE
+77 NITITFIGYE
-87 TLEKQVTVKSA
+87 PLEKQVTVKSA
-98 TTALGKIE
+98 TTSLGKIE
-106 MKPVSE
+106 MKPASE

-155 PGITINN
+155 PGINITN

-170 SVKKVF
+170 AVKKVF

-317 ASVNALGLNYS
+317 ASVNAVGLNYS

-335 KVTFQG
+335 QVTFQG

-362 PSPIDTLMQSGYS
+362 PSPIDTLYQTGYS
-375 KTLNN
+375 DTRNN
-380 NHRINARLD
+380 NHRVNARLD
-389 WKISDNQSLMSRTG
+389 WKISENQSLVSRTG
-403 VSFQLNNPYST
+403 FSFQLNNPYST
-414 TIGRQFGERG
+414 TNGRQFGESG
-424 LSSIDNYNKTKNNGY
+424 LSIIDNYNKTHNHGFNV
-439 NINEFLQ
+439 NEFLQ

-451 GKAGRTITVGGN
+451 GKAGRTITIDGN
-463 IRYNNREYQRNS
+463 IRYRDRVYERDS

-483 RYDPDEVDVEE
+483 RYNPDEVDADD
-494 LEAPLKLRYLYTQT
+494 LDAPINLRYLYTET
-508 PSNSLNLNGTFN
+508 PSNSLNLGASFN
-520 YTEPLSKYSQL
+520 YNEPLSKYSQL
-531 SAQYRFGMNN
+531 SLQYRFNN
-541 SKSDKSAYV
+541 DYSENNKSSYI
-550 TGEDFDPTGLLPSPE
+550 TGEDFNPTGLTPDPE
-565 LSTNSQRT
+565 LSTNSENT
-573 YTTHRVGPGFRFS
+573 YITHRVGPGFRFS
-586 KERNT
+586 KNRNT
-591 VVANVYYQH
+591 IVANVFYQH
-600 AVLDGVL
+600 ADL
-607 NENAKNEQKI
+607 NGLVGDQKI
-617 KKDFDNV
+617 RKGYDNV
-624 TYFLMTNIFFNKE
+624 TYFLMTNLQINRE
-637 NSLRVHVSS
+637 NSLRIRVRS
-646 STDEPSL
+646 STDEPRL
-653 SQLQDIK
+653 TQLQEIK
-660 DITNAQY
+660 DVSNAQY
-667 VSTGNSN
+667 VSTGNTDLN
-674 LDQSY
+674 QAY
-679 SHSVRAHYV
+679 SHSINAHYV
-688 NSNVEKGRT
+688 NSNVDKGRT
-697 FMLMGMFSATQDY
+697 FMLMGMFSTTQDY

-746 GMVNFGTPLGFMK
+746 GMVSFGTPLGFMK

-767 VNYSVTPSMIN
+767 VNYSVTPSMID
-778 GAINNASNMG
+778 GKINNASNMG

-801 NVDFTLAWHGNYN
+801 NVDFTLAWNGNYN
-814 EALNSQAKAKNR
+814 EALNSQAKTKNR
-826 YFNHSASLNM
+826 YFNHSASLNL
-836 KVSFWKGFTF
+836 KASFWKGFTF

-914 VIGRYYTIQFVYN
+914 VIGRYYTVQFIYN

-933 KGSKNINDYEGMGR
+933 KGSKDINDYDGMGR
-947 HGGRGG
+947 MGGRGG

-963 PPGGMHGGPR
+963 PPGGMHGGRH

>member
-1 MKKILSIFVLTC
+1 MKKILSLIFLSC
-13 FVCANAFA
+13 FVWASAFA
-21 QSTSKLTAQLV
+21 QTTSKLTAQLV

-51 KPDKKRYVTSGY
+51 NPDKKRYVTSGY
-63 NGSISISSLAYGDY
+63 NGSIAISSLTYGDY
-77 NVTISFIGYE
+77 KITISFIGYE
-87 TLEKQVTVKSA
+87 SLEKEVTVKAA
-98 TTALGKIE
+98 TTSLGKLE
-106 MKPVSE
+106 MKPTSE
-112 MIESVVKEVQ
+112 MIESVVKEVHS
-122 ALRTSQK
+122 LRTSQK

-140 KVAADADVEGLLKKM
+140 KVSNDADVEGLLKKM
-155 PGITINN
+155 PGININN

-170 SVKKVF
+170 TVKKVF

-189 AIQSLPAQAVDRIEV
+189 AIKSLPAQAVDRIEV

-227 IVTHKHMRQ
+227 IVTHRHMRQ

-241 LYAGYGYDNNEN
+241 MYAGYGYDNNDN

-266 NVFHGNHRVTALGL
+266 NIFQGDHRVTLLGL

-295 EVSGGGGGRGA
+295 EVSGGGGRGV

-317 ASVNALGLNYS
+317 ATVNSAGLNYS
-328 GIWGKRE
+328 GTWGK
-335 KVTFQG
+335 KDNVTFQG

-351 NNSRIEKWYEA
+351 NNSTTEKWYEA
-362 PSPIDTLMQSGYS
+362 PSPIDTLYQKGYS
-375 KTLNN
+375 DTRNN
-380 NHRINARLD
+380 NHRVNARLD
-389 WKISDNQSLMSRTG
+389 WKISPNHSLMSRTG
-403 VSFQLNNPYST
+403 VSFQLNNPFST
-414 TIGRQFGERG
+414 TNGQQWGQSG
-424 LSSIDNYNKTKNNGY
+424 LSIIDNYSKTKNHGY
-439 NINEFLQ
+439 NISEFLQ

-451 GKAGRTITVGGN
+451 GKDGRTLTIGGN
-463 IRYNNREYQRNS
+463 VRYNNREYQRNS

-483 RYDPDEVDVEE
+483 RYDPDTVNVED
-494 LEAPLKLRYLYTQT
+494 LEAPLKLRYLYTLT
-508 PSNSLNLNGTFN
+508 PSSSLNFSGTFN

-531 SAQYRFGMNN
+531 SMQYRFSMNN
-541 SKSDKSAYV
+541 SKSDKSAYI
-550 TGEDFDPTGLLPSPE
+550 TGDDFDPTGLTPAPN
-565 LSTNSQRT
+565 LSTNSERT

-600 AVLDGVL
+600 ALLDGML
-607 NENAKNEQKI
+607 NEGAKNEQKI

-653 SQLQDIK
+653 TQLQNIK
-660 DITNAQY
+660 DVTNAQY

-679 SHSVRAHYV
+679 SHSIRAHYV

-697 FMLMGMFSATQDY
+697 LMVMGMFSTTQNY

-717 NPSHEITGLDYT
+717 NPSSEITGLDYT
-729 PLQYT
+729 PLQYS
-734 TYENMDG
+734 TYENMNG

-746 GMVNFGTPLGFMK
+746 GMASFGTPLSFMK

-767 VNYSVTPSMIN
+767 VSYSITPSKID
-778 GAINNASNMG
+778 GKINNASNMG

-801 NVDFTLAWHGNYN
+801 NVDFTLSWHGNYN
-814 EALNSQAKAKNR
+814 EALNSQANVKNR

-846 TGSCVYNQYKGYTND
+846 TGSCVYNQYMGFTND
-861 YNEDFLLCNLFLGK
+861 YNEDYLLCNLFLGK

-927 LRHFGK
+927 LRNFGK
-933 KGSKNINDYEGMGR
+933 KGSKNINDYNGMGGR
-947 HGGRGG
+947 GGRGG
-953 MGGGRPPMGP
+953 MGGGRPMGP

>member
-1 MKKILSIFVLTC
+1 MKKILSLIFLSC
-13 FVCANAFA
+13 FVWASAFA
-21 QSTSKLTAQLV
+21 QTTSKLTAQLV

-51 KPDKKRYVTSGY
+51 NPDKKRYVTSGY
-63 NGSISISSLAYGDY
+63 NGSIAISSLTYGDY
-77 NVTISFIGYE
+77 KITISFIGYE
-87 TLEKQVTVKSA
+87 SLEKEVTVKAA
-98 TTALGKIE
+98 TTSLGKLE

-122 ALRTSQK
+122 SLRTSQK

-140 KVAADADVEGLLKKM
+140 KVSTDADVEGLLKKM
-155 PGITINN
+155 PGININN

-170 SVKKVF
+170 TVKKVF

-189 AIQSLPAQAVDRIEV
+189 AIKSLPAQAVDRIEV

-218 DGEGYKALN
+218 DGEGYKAMN

-241 LYAGYGYDNNEN
+241 MYAGYGYDNNDN

-266 NVFHGNHRVTALGL
+266 NIFQGDHRVTLLGL

-295 EVSGGGGGRGA
+295 EVSDGGGRGV

-317 ASVNALGLNYS
+317 ATVNSAGLNYS
-328 GIWGKRE
+328 GTWGK
-335 KVTFQG
+335 KDNVTFQG

-351 NNSRIEKWYEA
+351 NNSTTEKWYEA
-362 PSPIDTLMQSGYS
+362 PSPIDTLYQKGYS
-375 KTLNN
+375 DTRNN
-380 NHRINARLD
+380 NHRVNARLD
-389 WKISDNQSLMSRTG
+389 WKISPNHSLMSRTG
-403 VSFQLNNPYST
+403 VSFQLNNPFST
-414 TIGRQFGERG
+414 TNGQQWGQSG
-424 LSSIDNYNKTKNNGY
+424 LSIIDNYSKTKNHGY
-439 NINEFLQ
+439 NISEFLQ

-451 GKAGRTITVGGN
+451 GKDGRTLTIGGN
-463 IRYNNREYQRNS
+463 VRYNNREYQRNS

-483 RYDPDEVDVEE
+483 RYDPDTVNVED
-494 LEAPLKLRYLYTQT
+494 LEAPLKLRYLYTLT
-508 PSNSLNLNGTFN
+508 PSSSLNFSGTFN

-531 SAQYRFGMNN
+531 SMQYRFSMNN
-541 SKSDKSAYV
+541 SKSDKLAYI
-550 TGEDFDPTGLLPSPE
+550 TGDDFDPTGLTPAPN
-565 LSTNSQRT
+565 LSTNSERT

-600 AVLDGVL
+600 ALLDGML
-607 NENAKNEQKI
+607 NEGAKNEQKI

-653 SQLQDIK
+653 TQLQNIK
-660 DITNAQY
+660 DVTNAQY

-679 SHSVRAHYV
+679 SHSIRAHYV

-697 FMLMGMFSATQDY
+697 LMVMGMFSTTQNY

-717 NPSHEITGLDYT
+717 NPSSEITGLDYT
-729 PLQYT
+729 PLQYS
-734 TYENMDG
+734 TYENMNG

-746 GMVNFGTPLGFMK
+746 GMASFGTPLSFMK

-767 VNYSVTPSMIN
+767 VSYSITPSKID
-778 GAINNASNMG
+778 GKINNASNMG

-801 NVDFTLAWHGNYN
+801 NVDFTLAWNGNYN
-814 EALNSQAKAKNR
+814 EALNSQANVKNR

-846 TGSCVYNQYKGYTND
+846 TGSCVYNQYMGFTND
-861 YNEDFLLCNLFLGK
+861 YNEDYLLCNLFLGK

-927 LRHFGK
+927 LRNFGK
-933 KGSKNINDYEGMGR
+933 KGSKNIGDYEGMGGR
-947 HGGRGG
+947 GGRGG
-953 MGGGRPPMGP
+953 MGGGRPMGP

>member
-1 MKKILSIFVLTC
+1 MKKILSLIFLSC
-13 FVCANAFA
+13 FVWASAFA
-21 QSTSKLTAQLV
+21 QTTSKLTAQLV

-51 KPDKKRYVTSGY
+51 NPDKKRYVTSGY
-63 NGSISISSLAYGDY
+63 NGSIAISSLTYGDY
-77 NVTISFIGYE
+77 KITISFIGYE
-87 TLEKQVTVKSA
+87 SLEKEVTVKAA
-98 TTALGKIE
+98 TTSLGKLE
-106 MKPVSE
+106 MKPTSE

-122 ALRTSQK
+122 SLRTSQK

-140 KVAADADVEGLLKKM
+140 KVSNDADVEGLLKKM
-155 PGITINN
+155 PGININN

-170 SVKKVF
+170 TVKKVF

-189 AIQSLPAQAVDRIEV
+189 AIKSLPAQAVDRIEV

-241 LYAGYGYDNNEN
+241 MYAGYGYDNNEN

-266 NVFHGNHRVTALGL
+266 NIFQGDHRVTLLGL

-295 EVSGGGGGRGA
+295 EVSGGGGRGV

-317 ASVNALGLNYS
+317 ATVNSAGLNYS
-328 GIWGKRE
+328 GTWGK
-335 KVTFQG
+335 KDNVTFQG

-351 NNSRIEKWYEA
+351 NNSTTEKWYEA
-362 PSPIDTLMQSGYS
+362 PSPIDTLYQKGYS
-375 KTLNN
+375 DTRNN

-389 WKISDNQSLMSRTG
+389 WKISPNHSLMSRTG
-403 VSFQLNNPYST
+403 VSFQLNNPFST
-414 TIGRQFGERG
+414 TNGQQWGQSG
-424 LSSIDNYNKTKNNGY
+424 LSIIDNYSKTKNHGY
-439 NINEFLQ
+439 NISEFLQ

-451 GKAGRTITVGGN
+451 GKDGRTLTIGGN
-463 IRYNNREYQRNS
+463 VRYNNREYQRNS

-483 RYDPDEVDVEE
+483 RYDPDTVNVED
-494 LEAPLKLRYLYTQT
+494 LEAPLKLRYLYTLT
-508 PSNSLNLNGTFN
+508 PSSSLNFSGTFN

-531 SAQYRFGMNN
+531 SMQYRFSMNN
-541 SKSDKSAYV
+541 SKSDKSAYI
-550 TGEDFDPTGLLPSPE
+550 TGDDFDPTGLTPAPN
-565 LSTNSQRT
+565 LSTNSERT

-600 AVLDGVL
+600 ALLDGML
-607 NENAKNEQKI
+607 NEGAKNEQKI

-653 SQLQDIK
+653 TQLQNIK
-660 DITNAQY
+660 DVTNAQY

-679 SHSVRAHYV
+679 SHSIRAHYV

-697 FMLMGMFSATQDY
+697 LMVMGMFSTTQNY

-717 NPSHEITGLDYT
+717 NPSSEITGLDYT
-729 PLQYT
+729 PLQYS
-734 TYENMDG
+734 TYENMNG

-746 GMVNFGTPLGFMK
+746 GMASFGTPLSFMK

-767 VNYSVTPSMIN
+767 VSYSITPSKID
-778 GAINNASNMG
+778 GKINNASNMG

-801 NVDFTLAWHGNYN
+801 NVDFTLSWHGNYN
-814 EALNSQAKAKNR
+814 EALNSQANVKNR

-836 KVSFWKGFTF
+836 KVSFWKGFTL
-846 TGSCVYNQYKGYTND
+846 TGSCVYNQYMGFTND
-861 YNEDFLLCNLFLGK
+861 YNEDYLLCNLFLGK

-927 LRHFGK
+927 LRNFGK
-933 KGSKNINDYEGMGR
+933 KGSKNIGDYEGMGGR
-947 HGGRGG
+947 GGRGG
-953 MGGGRPPMGP
+953 MGGGRPMGP

>member
-1 MKKILSIFVLTC
+1 MKRVVLITILLC
-13 FVCANAFA
+13 FVCVNAFA
-21 QSTSKLTAQLV
+21 QTTSKLTAQLV

-51 KPDKKRYVTSGY
+51 KPDKKHYLTSGY

-77 NVTISFIGYE
+77 NITITFIGYE
-87 TLEKQVTVKSA
+87 PLEKQVTVKSA
-98 TTALGKIE
+98 TTSLGKIE
-106 MKPVSE
+106 MKPASE

-155 PGITINN
+155 PGINITN

-170 SVKKVF
+170 AVKKVF

-295 EVSGGGGGRGA
+295 EVSGGGGDRGA

-317 ASVNALGLNYS
+317 ASVNAVGLNYS

-335 KVTFQG
+335 QVTFQG

-351 NNSRIEKWYEA
+351 NNSRLEKWYEA
-362 PSPIDTLMQSGYS
+362 PSPIDTLYQTGYS
-375 KTLNN
+375 DTRNN
-380 NHRINARLD
+380 NHRVNARLD
-389 WKISDNQSLMSRTG
+389 WKISENQSLVSRTG
-403 VSFQLNNPYST
+403 FSFQLNNPYST
-414 TIGRQFGERG
+414 TNGRQFGESG
-424 LSSIDNYNKTKNNGY
+424 LSIIDNYNKTHNHGFNV
-439 NINEFLQ
+439 NEFLQ

-451 GKAGRTITVGGN
+451 GKAGRTITIDGN
-463 IRYNNREYQRNS
+463 IRYRDRVYERDS

-483 RYDPDEVDVEE
+483 RYNPDEVDADD
-494 LEAPLKLRYLYTQT
+494 LDAPINLRYLYTET
-508 PSNSLNLNGTFN
+508 PSNSLNLGASFN
-520 YTEPLSKYSQL
+520 YNEPLSKYSQL
-531 SAQYRFGMNN
+531 SLQYRFNN
-541 SKSDKSAYV
+541 DYSENNKSSYI
-550 TGEDFDPTGLLPSPE
+550 TGEDFNPTGLTPDPE
-565 LSTNSQRT
+565 LSTNSENT

-586 KERNT
+586 KNRNT
-591 VVANVYYQH
+591 IVANVFYQH
-600 AVLDGVL
+600 ADL
-607 NENAKNEQKI
+607 NGLVGDQKI
-617 KKDFDNV
+617 RKGYDNV
-624 TYFLMTNIFFNKE
+624 TYFLMTNLQINRE
-637 NSLRVHVSS
+637 NSLRIRVRS
-646 STDEPSL
+646 STDEPRL
-653 SQLQDIK
+653 TQLQEIK
-660 DITNAQY
+660 DVSNAQY
-667 VSTGNSN
+667 VSTGNTDLN
-674 LDQSY
+674 QAY
-679 SHSVRAHYV
+679 SHSINAHYV
-688 NSNVEKGRT
+688 NSNVDKGRT
-697 FMLMGMFSATQDY
+697 FMLMGMFSTTQDY

-746 GMVNFGTPLGFMK
+746 GMVSFGTPLGFMK

-767 VNYSVTPSMIN
+767 VNYSVTPSMID
-778 GAINNASNMG
+778 GKINNASNMG

-801 NVDFTLAWHGNYN
+801 NVDFTLAWNGNYN
-814 EALNSQAKAKNR
+814 EALNSQAKTKNR
-826 YFNHSASLNM
+826 YFNHSASLNL
-836 KVSFWKGFTF
+836 KASFWKGFTF

-914 VIGRYYTIQFVYN
+914 VIGRYYTVQFIYN

-933 KGSKNINDYEGMGR
+933 KGSSNINDYEGMGR
-947 HGGRGG
+947 MGGRGG